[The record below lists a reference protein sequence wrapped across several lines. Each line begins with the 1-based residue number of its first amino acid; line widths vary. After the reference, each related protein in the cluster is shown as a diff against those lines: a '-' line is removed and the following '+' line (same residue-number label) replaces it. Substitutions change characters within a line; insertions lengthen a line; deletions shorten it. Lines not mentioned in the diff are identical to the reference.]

1 MTQQLSYGQRRLW
14 FMAQTEPGS
23 PAYNIP
29 LAMRLA
35 GDLDRAAL
43 ARAVRDVAAR
53 HEVLRTHVRV
63 VDGEPVLD
71 VVEPE
76 DLPELLRC
84 MIHTGDPDAEMRRLA
99 AEPFDLA
106 EELPLRVHLI
116 AEPGGW
122 ILLIVVHHIAAD
134 GISMEPLARD
144 LGEAYAARRDGT
156 PWDREPLEVQYADF
170 AVWQRELLGD
180 VHDPGSLA
188 HEQTEYWRTR
198 LAGAPQDTELSL
210 ATARP
215 AVATGRGSRVFVTVP
230 AALRDRLRDLE
241 RDLGCTPHML
251 NQALVAALVS
261 RFGVDDVVLGTQVA
275 GRDEEVLT
283 DLVGLF
289 ANTLVMRHR
298 ISASTTFTE
307 LCDDVRSATLDGLEC
322 SDLPFDVLVEQLNPA
337 RSMNRHPV
345 FQIGVAARQGDDI
358 DLDLGVPATVV
369 TDLDL
374 GTSQFDLN
382 FCLFDRAD
390 GSAEIEVEF
399 SGDVYDEARARYLGR
414 AWCELAAGASTRPDA
429 PVCELNVVP
438 ADIVEQVTAWGIGE
452 PCPEPVRFIEFFDRA
467 VAACPTGIAVEEG
480 TQAVTYAD
488 LDVRVEILARELR
501 TLGAGPGAVVAV
513 SLPKNI
519 DAVVAIL
526 AVCRTG
532 AAYLPIDPAHP
543 DERIAFM
550 VEDAGPI
557 AVITDSVNR
566 QRFGL
571 LPVVDA
577 TSAMEAPAPAAWP
590 LPEISEVAYV
600 IYTSGSTGRPK
611 GVEVTHSGLAGTV
624 ASQVRGFGLDGS
636 LKLLQLASFSF
647 DVSVIDLLTVF
658 AVAGTIVLPGAGVV
672 AGDRLAQLL
681 ERHRVTY
688 CELTPSRLQSLEPG
702 AFEHLRNI
710 NLSGE
715 ACPESLVRAWATDRR
730 ILNTYGPTEVTVT
743 SAVSW
748 PLDGLRPPEI
758 GHPTDGLVAR
768 VLDERLRPVAPGVP
782 GELYLSGPGLAR
794 GYRRRPGMTASRF
807 VADLDAPGERM
818 YRTGDV
824 VRWRA
829 DGELEF
835 IGRSDDQVKVRG
847 LRIELGEIESEVK
860 AVEGVQAA
868 AVIVREDTPGD
879 QRIVAYVVGDADG
892 AEIKRRVAR
901 QLPAYMVPSAVM
913 ILDALPL
920 TVSGKLDVRCLPVP
934 VVENPGPGR
943 RPSTPREEAACRCFA
958 ETLGLD
964 EVHVDQGFFE
974 LGGHSLLAV
983 RLISRWQE
991 TVGGSITLRD
1001 VFEVP
1006 TPLGLLDRS
1015 VADVVPEPDLV
1026 PCERHGD
1033 VPASAPQKRMWFL
1046 SRLDEAA
1053 VYNVPIVLQ
1062 VAGRLDEGVLQ
1073 AALNDLAGRHES
1085 LRTIFPDADGTPYQ
1099 RILPTGI
1106 TVPLDVREA
1115 GDADEVDEV
1124 LARIAR
1130 EPFDL
1135 GREIPLRATIVRGR
1149 TCDVLAL
1156 VLHHIATDG
1165 WSVAPLA
1172 RDLGLAYAARELGA
1186 APEWEPLPVQYAD
1199 YTEWLRRRAGTHDP
1213 RAGLEHWVRTLTGL
1227 PAEIPLPYAR
1237 QRHGLPTNAGSWV
1250 PFSIDAEL
1258 HRRIDELAHGCGA
1271 TTFMVLQAAMALT
1284 LRLLGAGSDIPLG
1297 TMVAGRDHE
1306 ALSDLIGLFINA
1318 VVLRTDASGDP
1329 TFRELLARVRET
1341 DLAAFDQRDVAFEDV
1356 VEELQPERQPGRHP
1370 LFQVALT
1377 VMTEDNEP
1385 EWSLGSL
1392 PTTVLGQDSQF
1403 ARFDL
1408 TFSLDEHRAGGAAS
1422 GITGTIDY
1430 ATNLFDRADV
1440 EQVGQH
1446 IVSVLR
1452 QAVADPSRRISGT
1465 TVALPSDAGWERE
1478 AGEAVASLATLPELF
1493 ARRVAADPGRT
1504 AVECDGESLTFAEL
1518 DECSTRWARLLTE
1531 QGVGPETVVASCLP
1545 RSVFSIVALLAIMK
1559 AGGVWQPIDPAYPDE
1574 YISYLIGDSGAA
1586 LVLCEEAAAHRFTVP
1601 KLVIDAPE
1609 TADRLFTATAT
1620 PNGPASVYGA
1630 AYIIHT
1636 SGSTGQPKGVVVS
1649 HAGLAGFAQGYAAY
1663 DITSESVAMQFASH
1677 SFDGAISEMGMSLM
1691 AGATLLM
1698 VPERARTLGPEFV
1711 RILQRCTHA
1720 ILTPATALALN
1731 PTDIPSGLTLLLV
1744 GEAFPAGLVE
1754 DIGNRVRL
1762 FNAYGPTETTID
1774 VTCHLVDDRD
1784 VDPVPIGHPTPGKS
1798 VAVLD
1803 EFLHPVPVGCVGELY
1818 VGGAALARGYAG
1830 RPGTTASRFV
1840 ADPGG
1845 GGQRLYRTGDLVRRG
1860 RDGALRFLGRADDQV
1875 KIRGFRIEL
1884 GEVETALA
1892 ALPGITAAAAMA
1904 RRDLGP
1910 DAVLVGYVVGAIEP
1924 THARRV
1930 LATRLPKQAV
1940 PDHIVVLD
1948 ALPLT
1953 RNGKVDRTAL
1963 PAPVVA
1969 TRTGY
1974 APSTP
1979 AEKQACAALAAVLG
1993 VDEVGVDDN
2002 FFELGGH
2009 SLLAVRLVS
2018 RLRETGF
2025 TIAVSDVFTDPVPR
2039 AWARFAGGGPATEP
2053 VREVERPADG
2063 MLPASRAQRRLWLE
2077 QDLVTDPVT
2086 YNVPIVL
2093 DVDVLD
2099 VTALREAVIDLVC
2112 RHEALR
2118 TLVVERDGGPW
2129 QRILTPAEA
2138 ITRVPARIHVVAD
2151 PDAFTTALGVG
2162 LDISAEIPL
2171 RLVVLP
2177 LGAGGG
2183 RIGLVFHHIA
2193 VDGSSFAPLL
2203 KDLSQAYGCR
2213 QNGEEPSW
2221 RSPGLQ
2227 PADWA
2232 AAQEHILG
2240 DGDDPDSLTAR
2251 ETAWWLAR
2259 LADAPARSGLPAS
2272 SSAGKAAAAARVIRG
2287 EVSMTTLKGL
2297 RALARREGATLFMVV
2312 HAAFTALLSRLGAG
2326 PDLVLGTVTAG
2337 RDNAAFEETVG
2348 FFVNPVA
2355 LRTRL
2360 AGNPSFIDWLA
2371 EVRHRD
2377 AGALAH
2383 AHVPFDDVVAALRQ
2397 ERVPGSHPVFQT
2409 VLVSLADRGPVD
2421 TEIPFGTGCA
2431 RLVEDDVASAKFD
2444 LTIAFGETG
2453 SGLALE
2459 LEFATDRYDVSTVER
2474 LAARLSGVLNQ
2485 LADDPSTPISGLDVL
2500 LPGELDLLQEMGSST
2515 PAPEVPAMGLD
2526 DLFASAH
2533 ALMGDTAPAIAG
2545 DRALTYADLERE
2557 SRWWAHRLLAEGVRP
2572 GDVVGV
2578 CIPRSADMIVAVL
2591 AVARTGAVL
2600 LPLDATYPTA
2610 RLTQITEDAAPRLIL
2625 ARDAGVSVMAA
2636 SCDLP
2641 VLEMGRVGS
2650 EEPGPLPS
2658 RAPATEEAVYV
2669 IHTSGSTGRP
2679 KGVCITRRGL
2689 GVFARSLTWRIGAWP
2704 GMRVLQAASLSF
2716 DAAIMEL
2723 CMAWGAGG
2731 SLVIPDPGPLV
2742 GEELRT
2748 ALEHVDAALLT
2759 PSVLTTVDTP
2769 LDGITVLV
2777 AGAEALSADL
2787 VERFAP
2793 GRRLFNAYGPTE
2805 ATIAVAV
2812 AGPLSPSPDLGAPPI
2827 GYVLG
2832 AARVVV
2838 LDDFLRPVP
2847 PGVPGELYI
2856 GGPGLATGY
2865 LNRPG
2870 LTASRFVADPFRQGE
2885 VLYRTGDIVAW
2896 KGSWE
2901 LTYLGRADSQLKVR
2915 GFRVE
2920 PGEIE
2925 QCLADV
2931 PGVTGAVVIEAPD
2944 APGRLVGYVT
2954 GEDVDTTAVRA
2965 RAEATLPPYMVP
2977 AVIMG
2982 LDSFPRTPNGKLDR
2996 RALPAATAAPSPQE
3010 PATALEAR
3018 VCAVFAEALGVDAVG
3033 PEDNFFLLGGHSL
3046 IAARIV
3052 ARLGGPERRLRLRDV
3067 FEAPTARALA
3077 ARLESADDA
3086 KAPTSS
3092 RHDAPQEPL
3101 RLPAGPALAVRGGA
3115 ERVHRPRPEQLPASF
3130 AQRRLWT
3137 VTRLEEASSAYN
3149 LPLAAR
3155 LRGALDVPALQQALR
3170 DVVER
3175 QETLRTVMIPI
3186 DGEPFQRLMA
3196 VPEVSDL
3203 CTVLDV
3209 SGLDE
3214 QERMALVQE
3223 CSARPFDLERDLPIR
3238 LWILREAVDSH
3249 VVVLVMHHIATDGL
3263 SLAPLL
3269 RDLQDAYAAR
3279 SIGRA
3284 PTWAP
3289 LPVTYADHTLWQHEC
3304 SAGQSEEIEW
3314 WRAVLAGLPEE
3325 TRLPGEK
3332 PDTSSGARPSG
3343 TVEGVLPA
3351 EALSRLQ
3358 RLASEHGA
3366 SVFMVCHAAVAVLL
3380 NRLGAGEDVVL
3391 GAVTAG
3397 RDDPALEPLVG
3408 FFVNTLAIRH
3418 DLTGNPT
3425 IAATVEA
3432 SREAILGAV
3441 EHSRVPFDMVVD
3453 AVAPAR
3459 VPGRHPLFQ
3468 VMVNHL
3474 SESGGNNVRLTLPGV
3489 GTEDLYPGPLGAKFD
3504 LGFSIGE
3511 VPGPDGMELSIQLD
3525 HATDRLDTGAAEDI
3539 VTRFL
3544 RVLEAF
3550 GTDANRQIGAI
3561 DILSD
3566 EERDAAVQ
3574 NGPVAGQ
3581 PHTFSELFAEAVRID
3596 PDHDAVRC
3604 GGDVLTYAELDAAS
3618 NQFAR
3623 WLIQRGIGA
3632 EDIVAL
3638 SLRKSVRAVV
3648 AIIGVEKA
3656 GAAYV
3661 PIDPDHPVERISYL
3675 LNDSGADLV
3684 ITTAADADR
3693 FDAAVVLDA
3702 PDTVAAIDACDDGPI
3717 RGGELRVPP
3726 STDHPCYLIHTS
3738 GSTGRPKGVV
3748 VTHRGLAAL
3757 AASQRAGQ
3765 GAGPEETMLLF
3776 ASFSFDASVSELTMA
3791 LFHGACLV
3799 LVPDELRAPD
3809 AALGDYLRRH
3819 DVRRAI
3825 FVPTALRALPKD
3837 CLPPR
3842 LALMVAGE
3850 ALSAATVAG
3859 EVERRPVLNLYGPTE
3874 TTIDVTRYRLD
3885 GSETGTVPI
3894 GEVVH
3899 GLSVAVLD
3907 EYLQPIPPGSVGELY
3922 VSGVGLARGYHRRPG
3937 LTASRFVAATW
3948 GGPGE
3953 LMYRTGDLVRLRPD
3967 GYYDF
3972 IGRTDRQVKIR
3983 GFRVEPGEVEQ
3994 ALLTIDG
4001 VLASHV
4007 GVLHAGGEPRLVAW
4021 VAAPPADTF
4030 DTEACR
4036 LALADVLPAHAIPVS
4051 IVAMDEFPATAHG
4064 KLDGARLPVPDW
4076 GNQRDHVD
4084 PEDGVEAL
4092 LAEIW
4097 ADAFADGRRVGAL
4110 DNFFDSGGNSLLAAK
4125 VAARVNDRLAV
4136 DLPLRTI
4143 FEAPVLRDQAAV
4155 LEAILLAELED
4166 EPVRPVHTSPIS
4178 LTGSEV

>member
-1 MTQQLSYGQRRLW
+1 MTQHLSHGQRRLW
-14 FMAQTEPGS
+14 FMARTEPES

-29 LAMRLA
+29 LAMHLA
-35 GDLDRAAL
+35 GDVDRTAL
-43 ARAVRDVAAR
+43 ARAVRDLATR
-53 HEVLRTHVRV
+53 HEVLRTHIRV

-71 VVEPE
+71 VVAPG
-76 DLPELLRC
+76 DLPELVRC
-84 MIHTGDPDAEMRRLA
+84 MTRVSDPDATMRRLA
-99 AEPFDLA
+99 VEPFDLS
-106 EELPLRVHLI
+106 EELPIRVHLI

-134 GISMEPLARD
+134 GISMAPLARD
-144 LGEAYAARRDGT
+144 LGEAYAAHRDRT
-156 PWDREPLEVQYADF
+156 PWTREPLEVQYADF
-170 AVWQRELLGD
+170 AAWQRELLGD
-180 VHDPGSLA
+180 IHDPDSLA

-215 AVATGRGSRVFVTVP
+215 AVATGKGSRVFVTVP

-241 RDLGCTPHML
+241 RGLGCTPHML
-251 NQALVAALVS
+251 NQALVAALAS

-275 GRDEEVLT
+275 GRDEEGLD

-289 ANTLVMRHR
+289 VNTLAMRHR
-298 ISASTTFTE
+298 VSASTTFAE
-307 LCDDVRSATLDGLEC
+307 LCDDVRGATLEGLEHA
-322 SDLPFDVLVEQLNPA
+322 DLPFDVLVEQLNPA
-337 RSMNRHPV
+337 RTMNRHPV

-358 DLDLGVPATVV
+358 DLDLGVPATAV

-382 FCLFDRAD
+382 FCLFDRTD

-399 SGDVYDEARARYLGR
+399 SSDVYDEARARYLGR
-414 AWCELAAGASTRPDA
+414 AWCELAAGVSTHPDA
-429 PVCELNVVP
+429 SISELGVVP
-438 ADIVEQVTAWGIGE
+438 ADIVDQVTAWGIGE
-452 PCPEPVRFIEFFDRA
+452 PCPEPVRFIEFFDHA
-467 VAACPTGIAVEEG
+467 VATHPTGIAVEEG
-480 TQAVTYAD
+480 ARTLTYAD
-488 LDVRVEILARELR
+488 LDVRVETLARGLHA
-501 TLGAGPGAVVAV
+501 LGARPGAVVAV
-513 SLPKNI
+513 SLPKSI

-532 AAYLPIDPAHP
+532 AAYLPIDPAQP
-543 DERIAFM
+543 DNRIRYM
-550 VEDAGPI
+550 VEDAEPI

-566 QRFGL
+566 RRFGS
-571 LPVVDA
+571 LPVVDT
-577 TSAMEAPAPAAWP
+577 TSAMEVTGPVTWP
-590 LPEISEVAYV
+590 VPEISEVAYV

-658 AVAGTIVLPGAGVV
+658 AVAGTVVLPGEGVV
-672 AGDRLAQLL
+672 AGDDLARLLHH
-681 ERHRVTY
+681 HRITY

-702 AFEHLRNI
+702 AFEQLRNI

-715 ACPESLVRAWATDRR
+715 ACPAQLVRAWAGERR

-743 SAVSW
+743 SVVSW
-748 PLDGLRPPEI
+748 PLDGLREPEI

-768 VLDERLRPVAPGVP
+768 VLDDRLRPVAPGVP

-794 GYRRRPGMTASRF
+794 GYRRRPGLTASRF

-847 LRIELGEIESEVK
+847 LRIELGEIESEVT
-860 AVEGVQAA
+860 AVEGVRAA

-879 QRIVAYVVGDADG
+879 QRIVAYVVGEVDG
-892 AEIKRRVAR
+892 AGIKRRVAR
-901 QLPAYMVPSAVM
+901 QLPAYMVPSAVV

-920 TVSGKLDVRCLPVP
+920 TVSGKLDVRALPAP
-934 VVENPGPGR
+934 TVENPGPGR
-943 RPSTPREEAACRCFA
+943 RPATPREEAACRCFA

-964 EVHVDQGFFE
+964 EVHTDQSFFD
-974 LGGHSLLAV
+974 LGGHSLLAT
-983 RLISRWQE
+983 RLVGRWQE

-1001 VFEVP
+1001 VFEAP

-1015 VADVVPEPDLV
+1015 VVEAASQPDLV

-1033 VPASAPQKRMWFL
+1033 VPPSAAQRRMWFL
-1046 SRLDEAA
+1046 STRDGAA
-1053 VYNVPIVLQ
+1053 AYNVPIVLQ

-1085 LRTIFPDADGTPYQ
+1085 LRTIFPDVDGTPYQ
-1099 RILPTGI
+1099 RVLPAGTP
-1106 TVPLDVREA
+1106 VPLDVVEA
-1115 GDADEVDEV
+1115 DDADEVDAI
-1124 LARIAR
+1124 LARTAR
-1130 EPFDL
+1130 ESFDL
-1135 GREIPLRATIVRGR
+1135 GREIPLRATVVRGR
-1149 TCDVLAL
+1149 TRDVLAL

-1165 WSVAPLA
+1165 WSLTPLA
-1172 RDLGLAYAARELGA
+1172 RDLGLAYAARDRGT
-1186 APEWEPLPVQYAD
+1186 APDWEPLPVQYAD
-1199 YTEWLRRRAGTHDP
+1199 YTEWLRRRTGTDGQGDGP
-1213 RAGLEHWVRTLTGL
+1213 EYWARALADL
-1227 PAEIPLPYAR
+1227 PAAIPLPCGRNRPA
-1237 QRHGLPTNAGSWV
+1237 QPTNAGSWV

-1258 HRRIDELAHGCGA
+1258 HRRIDDLAHECEV
-1271 TTFMVLQAAMALT
+1271 TTFMVLQAATALT
-1284 LRLLGAGSDIPLG
+1284 LRLLGAGDDIPLG
-1297 TMVAGRDHE
+1297 TMVAGRE
-1306 ALSDLIGLFINA
+1306 RKELSDLIGFFINT
-1318 VVLRTDASGDP
+1318 VVLRTDVSGNP
-1329 TFRELLARVRET
+1329 AFRDLLTRVREA
-1341 DLAAFDQRDVAFEDV
+1341 DLDAFDHQDVPFETV
-1356 VEELQPERQPGRHP
+1356 VEELQPEREPGRHP

-1377 VMTEDNEP
+1377 VMTANSEP

-1392 PTTVLGQDSQF
+1392 PVTVLGQDSQF
-1403 ARFDL
+1403 SRFDL
-1408 TFSLDEHRAGGAAS
+1408 TFSLDEHRVDDEAAGM
-1422 GITGTIDY
+1422 TGTIDY
-1430 ATNLFDRADV
+1430 ATELFDEADV
-1440 EQVGQH
+1440 EQLGQR
-1446 IVSVLR
+1446 VLSVLR
-1452 QAVADPSRRISGT
+1452 QVVADPSMRFSQA
-1465 TVALPSDAGWERE
+1465 TVVLPSETGWERE
-1478 AGEAVASLATLPELF
+1478 TGEPVAHLATFPELF
-1493 ARRVAADPGRT
+1493 SRQVAADPTRI
-1504 AVECDGESLTFAEL
+1504 AVECGDQRITFAEL
-1518 DECSTRWARLLTE
+1518 DEQSTRWARVLAGL
-1531 QGVGPETVVASCLP
+1531 GVGPETVVASCLP
-1545 RSVFSIVALLAIMK
+1545 RSAFSIVALLAIMK
-1559 AGGVWQPIDPAYPDE
+1559 AGGVWQPVDPAHPDE
-1574 YISYLIGDSGAA
+1574 HINFLLGDSGAA
-1586 LVLCEEAAAHRFTVP
+1586 LVLCEEASAHRFAPPTLAV
-1601 KLVIDAPE
+1601 DSPE
-1609 TADRLFTATAT
+1609 TADLLSAATAV
-1620 PNGPASVYGA
+1620 PAGPSGVYGA

-1636 SGSTGQPKGVVVS
+1636 SGSTGRPRGVVVS
-1649 HAGLAGFAQGYAAY
+1649 HAGLAGLAQGYALY
-1663 DITSESVAMQFASH
+1663 GITPASVAMQFASH
-1677 SFDGAISEMGMSLM
+1677 SFDGAVSEIGMSLL
-1691 AGATLLM
+1691 AGATMVM
-1698 VPERARTLGPEFV
+1698 VPEQERNLGPGCA

-1720 ILTPATALALN
+1720 FLTPASVLALGASN
-1731 PTDIPSGLTLLLV
+1731 IPSGLTLLV
-1744 GEAFPAGLVE
+1744 GGEAFPAQLVDE
-1754 DIGNRVRL
+1754 IGQRVRL
-1762 FNAYGPTETTID
+1762 FNVYGPTETT
-1774 VTCHLVDDRD
+1774 VDISYHPVNDRD
-1784 VDPVPIGHPTPGKS
+1784 VDPVPIGHPVPAKT
-1798 VAVLD
+1798 VTVLD
-1803 EFLHPVPVGCVGELY
+1803 EFLHPVPVGCIGELY
-1818 VGGAALARGYAG
+1818 VSGAALARGYAG
-1830 RPGTTASRFV
+1830 RPGATASRFV
-1840 ADPGG
+1840 ADPDGSG
-1845 GGQRLYRTGDLVRRG
+1845 ERMYRTGDLVRRG
-1860 RDGALRFLGRADDQV
+1860 RDGALRFIGRADDQV

-1884 GEVETALA
+1884 GEVEAALA
-1892 ALPGITAAAAMA
+1892 ALPGVTAAAAMA

-1910 DAVLVGYVVGAIEP
+1910 DAVLVGYLVGDIDPVA
-1924 THARRV
+1924 ARRI
-1930 LATRLPKQAV
+1930 LAAGLPKQAV
-1940 PDHIVVLD
+1940 PDHIVMLD

-1953 RNGKVDRTAL
+1953 RNGKVDRKAL
-1963 PAPVVA
+1963 PVPVVA
-1969 TRTGY
+1969 TRSGRV
-1974 APSTP
+1974 PSTP
-1979 AEKQACAALAAVLG
+1979 AEEQACAALAAVLG

-2018 RLRETGF
+2018 RLRGAGF
-2025 TIAVSDVFTDPVPR
+2025 TITISDLFADPVPR
-2039 AWARFAGGGPATEP
+2039 AWARFAGDGPATGT
-2053 VREVERPADG
+2053 VRAVSRPADG

-2077 QDLVTDPVT
+2077 QDLVTDPVA
-2086 YNVPIVL
+2086 YNLPVVL
-2093 DVDVLD
+2093 DVSVLD
-2099 VTALREAVIDLVC
+2099 MEALRSALGDVTG

-2118 TLVVERDGGPW
+2118 TLVVERDGDPW
-2129 QRILTPAEA
+2129 QRIMTSTEA
-2138 ITRVPARIHVVAD
+2138 MARIPERIHVVPD
-2151 PDAFTTALGVG
+2151 PDAFTTALSSG

-2171 RLVVLP
+2171 RVVVLP
-2177 LGAGGG
+2177 RAGGG

-2193 VDGSSFAPLL
+2193 IDGSSIAPLL
-2203 KDLSQAYGCR
+2203 RDLSYAYGCR

-2221 RSPGLQ
+2221 RRPGLQ

-2240 DGDDPDSLTAR
+2240 DADDPDSLTAR
-2251 ETAWWLAR
+2251 ETAWWRAR
-2259 LADAPARSGLPAS
+2259 LADAPARSGLPGMS
-2272 SSAGKAAAAARVIRG
+2272 STEKGVAAPRMIRAD
-2287 EVSMTTLKGL
+2287 VSMATLNGL

-2337 RDNAAFEETVG
+2337 RDDAALEETVG
-2348 FFVNPVA
+2348 FFVNPIA

-2360 AGNPSFIDWLA
+2360 AGDPSFVDWLA
-2371 EVRHRD
+2371 EVRRRD
-2377 AGALAH
+2377 AEALAH
-2383 AHVPFDDVVAALRQ
+2383 ARVPFDDVVAALRQ
-2397 ERVPGSHPVFQT
+2397 ERVPGRHPVFQT
-2409 VLVSLADRGPVD
+2409 LLTSFEDRGPVD
-2421 TEIPFGTGCA
+2421 VEIPFGTGRA
-2431 RLVEDDVASAKFD
+2431 RLVEDGLASAKFD
-2444 LTIAFGETG
+2444 LTIAFGQVG

-2459 LEFATDRYDVSTVER
+2459 LEFATDRYDVNTVEQ
-2474 LAARLSGVLNQ
+2474 LAARFSRVLHQ
-2485 LADDPSTPISGLDVL
+2485 LAKDPSTTVSGLDVL
-2500 LPGELDLLQEMGSST
+2500 LPGELDSLRAMGSSA
-2515 PAPEVPAMGLD
+2515 PEPEVPAMGLD

-2533 ALMGDTAPAIAG
+2533 ALVGGDAPAVTG
-2545 DRALTYADLERE
+2545 DRELTYADLERE
-2557 SRWWAHRLLAEGVRP
+2557 SRWWAHRLLAEGVRR

-2578 CIPRSADMIVAVL
+2578 CVPRSADMIVAVL
-2591 AVARTGAVL
+2591 AVARTGAAL

-2610 RLTQITEDAAPRLIL
+2610 RLTQVTADAAPRLIL
-2625 ARDAGVSVMAA
+2625 ARGAGVSAMTA

-2641 VLEMGRVGS
+2641 VLEMGSPDPG
-2650 EEPGPLPS
+2650 EPGPLPP
-2658 RAPATEEAVYV
+2658 RVLAAEEPVYV

-2679 KGVCITRRGL
+2679 KGVCMTRRGL
-2689 GVFARSLTWRIGAWP
+2689 GVFTRSLTRRIGAWP
-2704 GMRVLQAASLSF
+2704 GIRVLQAASLSF

-2731 SLVIPDPGPLV
+2731 SLVIPEPGPLA
-2742 GEELRT
+2742 GDELRT

-2759 PSVLTTVDTP
+2759 PSVLTTLDTP
-2769 LDGITVLV
+2769 LDGVPVLV

-2787 VERFAP
+2787 VARLAP
-2793 GRRLFNAYGPTE
+2793 GRTLFNAYGPTE

-2812 AGPLSPSPDLGAPPI
+2812 AGPLSPSPGQEAPPI
-2827 GYVLG
+2827 GRGLDAVRL
-2832 AARVVV
+2832 VV
-2838 LDDFLRPVP
+2838 LDDFLQPVP

-2856 GGPGLATGY
+2856 GGPGLAIGY

-2885 VLYRTGDIVAW
+2885 VLYRTGDVVAW
-2896 KGSWE
+2896 NRSWE

-2925 QCLADV
+2925 RCLADV

-2944 APGRLVGYVT
+2944 SPGRLVGYVT
-2954 GEDVDTTAVRA
+2954 GEDVDTTAVRS
-2965 RAEATLPPYMVP
+2965 RAEAVLPPHMVP
-2977 AVIMG
+2977 AVIMA

-2996 RALPAATAAPSPQE
+2996 RALPPATVAPTSQE
-3010 PATALEAR
+3010 PATALEAQ
-3018 VCAVFAEALGVDAVG
+3018 VCAVFAEALGVDVVG

-3046 IAARIV
+3046 SAARIV
-3052 ARLGGPERRLRLRDV
+3052 SRLGGPEKRLRLRDV

-3077 ARLESADDA
+3077 ARLEPAHDTV
-3086 KAPTSS
+3086 APAGS
-3092 RHDAPQEPL
+3092 RHDALEGPHG
-3101 RLPAGPALAVRGGA
+3101 LPAGPVPDIRAGG
-3115 ERVHRPRPEQLPASF
+3115 ERIVHRPRPEQLPASF

-3137 VTRLEEASSAYN
+3137 VTRLEGASSAYN
-3149 LPLAAR
+3149 IPLVAR
-3155 LRGALDVPALQQALR
+3155 LRGVLDVPALQQALR

-3175 QETLRTVMIPI
+3175 QDTLRTVMIPI

-3196 VPEVSDL
+3196 VPEASDL

-3214 QERMALVQE
+3214 QERLALVKE
-3223 CSARPFDLERDLPIR
+3223 YSARPFDLERDLPIR
-3238 LWILREAVDSH
+3238 AWVLREAVDSH
-3249 VVVLVMHHIATDGL
+3249 IVVLVMHHIASDGL

-3269 RDLQDAYAAR
+3269 HDLQDAYAAR
-3279 SIGRA
+3279 RAGRA
-3284 PTWAP
+3284 PAWIP
-3289 LPVTYADHTLWQHEC
+3289 LPVTYADHTLRQHER
-3304 SAGQSEEIEW
+3304 SAGQGEEIEW
-3314 WRAVLAGLPEE
+3314 WRATLAGLPEE

-3332 PDTSSGARPSG
+3332 PGTSSGARPSG

-3351 EALSRLQ
+3351 EALSRVQ
-3358 RLASEHGA
+3358 HLASEHGA

-3397 RDDPALEPLVG
+3397 RGDSALEPLVG

-3425 IAATVEA
+3425 VAATIDRA
-3432 SREAILGAV
+3432 REAILGAV

-3453 AVAPAR
+3453 AVAPSR

-3468 VMVNHL
+3468 VMVNHM
-3474 SESGGNNVRLTLPGV
+3474 SESGGNTARLTLPGV
-3489 GTEDLYPGPLGAKFD
+3489 ETEDLHPGPLGAKFD
-3504 LGFSIGE
+3504 LDFSVGE
-3511 VPGPDGMELSIQLD
+3511 VPGPDGTELSIQLD
-3525 HATDRLDTGAAEDI
+3525 YATDRLDARAAGDI
-3539 VTRFL
+3539 VTRLL
-3544 RVLEAF
+3544 RVLEAL
-3550 GTDANRQIGAI
+3550 GTDANRRISAI
-3561 DILSD
+3561 DVLSD
-3566 EERDAAVQ
+3566 EERDAAVRT
-3574 NGPVAGQ
+3574 GPVAGQ
-3581 PHTFSELFAEAVRID
+3581 PRTFSELFAEAVRID

-3648 AIIGVEKA
+3648 AIVGVEKA

-3684 ITTAADADR
+3684 ITTAADANR
-3693 FDAAVVLDA
+3693 FDAAVLLDA
-3702 PDTVAAIDACDDGPI
+3702 PDTVADIDACDDGPI
-3717 RGGELRVPP
+3717 RVGELRVPP

-3765 GAGPEETMLLF
+3765 GAGPDETMLLF

-3799 LVPDELRAPD
+3799 LVPEELRAPD

-3825 FVPTALRALPKD
+3825 FVPTTLRALPKD

-3850 ALSAATVAG
+3850 ALPAATVAD
-3859 EVERRPVLNLYGPTE
+3859 EVGRRPVLNLYGPTE

-3885 GSETGTVPI
+3885 GSETGMVPI

-3907 EYLQPIPPGSVGELY
+3907 EHLRPVPPGAVGELY

-3948 GGPGE
+3948 GEPGAV
-3953 LMYRTGDLVRLRPD
+3953 MYRTGDLVRLRPD
-3967 GYYDF
+3967 GFYEF
-3972 IGRTDRQVKIR
+3972 VSRSDRQIKIR
-3983 GFRVEPGEVEQ
+3983 GFRVEPGEIEQ
-3994 ALLTIDG
+3994 ALLAVDG
-4001 VLASHV
+4001 VLAAHV
-4007 GVLHAGGEPRLVAW
+4007 GALHVGDDESRLVAW

-4036 LALADVLPAHAIPVS
+4036 LALADVLPAHAIPAS
-4051 IVAMDEFPATAHG
+4051 IVAMDAFPATAHG

-4097 ADAFADGRRVGAL
+4097 TEAFADGRRVGAL
-4110 DNFFDSGGNSLLAAK
+4110 DNFFGSGGNSLLAAK

-4143 FEAPVLRDQAAV
+4143 FEVPVLRDQAAI
-4155 LEAILLAELED
+4155 LEAILLAELEE
-4166 EPVRPVHTSPIS
+4166 EPAS
-4178 LTGSEV
+4178 

>member
-29 LAMRLA
+29 LAMHLA
-35 GDLDRAAL
+35 GDVDRAAL

-170 AVWQRELLGD
+170 AAWQRELLGD

-230 AALRDRLRDLE
+230 AALRDRLRALE

-275 GRDEEVLT
+275 GRDEEALT

-289 ANTLVMRHR
+289 VNTLVMRHR

-307 LCDDVRSATLDGLEC
+307 LCDDVRGATLDGLER

-345 FQIGVAARQGDDI
+345 FQIGVAARRGDDI
-358 DLDLGVPATVV
+358 DLDLGVPATAV

-374 GTSQFDLN
+374 GTAQFDLN

-399 SGDVYDEARARYLGR
+399 SGDVYDQARARYLGR
-414 AWCELAAGASTRPDA
+414 AWCELAAGACARPDA
-429 PVCELNVVP
+429 PVSELNVVP
-438 ADIVEQVTAWGIGE
+438 ADIAEQVTAWGIGE
-452 PCPEPVRFIEFFDRA
+452 PCPEPVRFIEFFDHA
-467 VAACPTGIAVEEG
+467 VAARPTGIAVEEG

-488 LDVRVEILARELR
+488 LDVRVETLARGLR
-501 TLGAGPGAVVAV
+501 ALGARPGAVVAV

-577 TSAMEAPAPAAWP
+577 TSPVDAPAPVAWP

-658 AVAGTIVLPGAGVV
+658 AVAGTVVLPGEGVV

-681 ERHRVTY
+681 EGHRVTY

-715 ACPESLVRAWATDRR
+715 ACPESLVRAWAGDRR

-743 SAVSW
+743 SVVSW

-794 GYRRRPGMTASRF
+794 GYRHRPGLTASRF

-901 QLPAYMVPSAVM
+901 QLPAYMVPSAVVT
-913 ILDALPL
+913 LDALPL
-920 TVSGKLDVRCLPVP
+920 TVSGKLDVRALPVP
-934 VVENPGPGR
+934 AVENPGPGR

-964 EVHVDQGFFE
+964 EVHVEQGFFE

-1015 VADVVPEPDLV
+1015 VADAEPEPDLV

-1033 VPASAPQKRMWFL
+1033 VPASAPQRRMWFL

-1062 VAGRLDEGVLQ
+1062 VAGRLDEDALQ
-1073 AALNDLAGRHES
+1073 AALNDLVGRHES
-1085 LRTIFPDADGTPYQ
+1085 LRTIFPDVDGTPYQ
-1099 RILPTGI
+1099 RILPAGTM
-1106 TVPLDVREA
+1106 VPLDVRETD
-1115 GDADEVDEV
+1115 DADEVDAI

-1149 TCDVLAL
+1149 TRDVLAL

-1165 WSVAPLA
+1165 WSVTPLA

-1213 RAGLEHWVRTLTGL
+1213 RAGLDHWVRTLTGL

-1237 QRHGLPTNAGSWV
+1237 QRHGRPTNAGSWV

-1258 HRRIDELAHGCGA
+1258 HRRIDELAHGCGV

-1284 LRLLGAGSDIPLG
+1284 LRLLGAGADIPLG

-1318 VVLRTDASGDP
+1318 IVLRTDVSGDP
-1329 TFRELLARVRET
+1329 TFRELLSRVRET
-1341 DLAAFDQRDVAFEDV
+1341 DLAAFDHQDVAFEDV

-1370 LFQVALT
+1370 LFQVALI

-1392 PTTVLGQDSQF
+1392 PVTVLGQDAQF

-1408 TFSLDEHRAGGAAS
+1408 TFFLDEHRAEGTAA
-1422 GITGTIDY
+1422 GITGVIEY
-1430 ATNLFDRADV
+1430 ATGLFDRADV
-1440 EQVGQH
+1440 EQMGQR
-1446 IVSVLR
+1446 ILSVLR
-1452 QAVADPSRRISGT
+1452 QAVEDPSRRPSRT
-1465 TVALPSDAGWERE
+1465 TVTLPSEAGWERE
-1478 AGEAVASLATLPELF
+1478 AGESVASLATLPELF
-1493 ARRVAADPGRT
+1493 ARRVAADPDRT

-1518 DECSTRWARLLTE
+1518 DECSTRWARLLAE
-1531 QGVGPETVVASCLP
+1531 QGVGPETVVASCP
-1545 RSVFSIVALLAIMK
+1545 SRSVFSIVALLAIMK
-1559 AGGVWQPIDPAYPDE
+1559 AGGVWQPIDLTYPDE
-1574 YISYLIGDSGAA
+1574 YLGFLIEDSGAA
-1586 LVLCEEAAAHRFTVP
+1586 LVLCEEAAAHRFTIP
-1601 KLVIDAPE
+1601 RLVIDAPE
-1609 TADRLFTATAT
+1609 TADRLSAAAAT
-1620 PNGPASVYGA
+1620 PIGPASVYGA
-1630 AYIIHT
+1630 AYILHT
-1636 SGSTGQPKGVVVS
+1636 SGSTGRPKGVVVS
-1649 HAGLAGFAQGYAAY
+1649 HAGMASLVQSCTAY
-1663 DITSESVAMQFASH
+1663 GVTPESVVMQFISH
-1677 SFDGAISEMGMSLM
+1677 SFDVAMLEMGMSLLV
-1691 AGATLLM
+1691 GATLLM

-1711 RILQRCTHA
+1711 RLLRRCTHA
-1720 ILTPATALALN
+1720 ALTPAVAMALN
-1731 PTDIPSGLTLLLV
+1731 TADIPSGLKLILI

-1754 DIGNRVRL
+1754 DIGHRVRL
-1762 FNAYGPTETTID
+1762 FNLYGPTETTID
-1774 VTCHLVDDRD
+1774 ATLHRVDTRD
-1784 VDPVPIGHPTPGKS
+1784 VDPVPIGHPTPGKN
-1798 VAVLD
+1798 VTMLD

-1845 GGQRLYRTGDLVRRG
+1845 GGQRLYRTGDLVCRG

-1892 ALPGITAAAAMA
+1892 ALPGVTAAAAMA

-1924 THARRV
+1924 TPARRV

-1953 RNGKVDRTAL
+1953 RNGKVDRKAL

-1969 TRTGY
+1969 TRTGS

-1979 AEKQACAALAAVLG
+1979 AEEQACAALAAVLG

-2018 RLRETGF
+2018 RLREAGF
-2025 TIAVSDVFTDPVPR
+2025 TITVSDVFTDPVPR
-2039 AWARFAGGGPATEP
+2039 AWARFAGGGSATEP

-2077 QDLVTDPVT
+2077 QDLVTDPVA

-2099 VTALREAVIDLVC
+2099 VTALREAVIDLVG

-2118 TLVVERDGGPW
+2118 TLVVERDGEPW

-2138 ITRVPARIHVVAD
+2138 MTRVPARIHVVAD
-2151 PDAFTTALGVG
+2151 PGAFAAALGVG

-2177 LGAGGG
+2177 MDAGTG
-2183 RIGLVFHHIA
+2183 RIALVFHHIA

-2203 KDLSQAYGCR
+2203 KDLSHAYGCR

-2240 DGDDPDSLTAR
+2240 DGDDPDSLTAQ
-2251 ETAWWLAR
+2251 ETAWWLTR

-2272 SSAGKAAAAARVIRG
+2272 SSAGKVAAAAQAIRG
-2287 EVSMTTLKGL
+2287 EVSMSTLEGL

-2348 FFVNPVA
+2348 FFVNPIA

-2360 AGNPSFIDWLA
+2360 AGDPSFIDWLA

-2377 AGALAH
+2377 AEALAH

-2431 RLVEDDVASAKFD
+2431 RLVEDDIASAKFD

-2459 LEFATDRYDVSTVER
+2459 LEFATDRYDVSTVEQ
-2474 LAARLSGVLNQ
+2474 LAARFSGVLRQ
-2485 LADDPSTPISGLDVL
+2485 LADDPSTPVSGLDVL
-2500 LPGELDLLQEMGSST
+2500 LPGELDSLRAMGSSM

-2533 ALMGDTAPAIAG
+2533 ARMGDTAPAITG
-2545 DRALTYADLERE
+2545 DRELTYADLERE

-2578 CIPRSADMIVAVL
+2578 CVPRSADTIVAVL
-2591 AVARTGAVL
+2591 AVARTGAAL
-2600 LPLDATYPTA
+2600 LPLDVTHPTA
-2610 RLTQITEDAAPRLIL
+2610 RLTQVTEDVAPRLIL
-2625 ARDAGVSVMAA
+2625 ARDAGVSAMTA

-2641 VLEMGRVGS
+2641 VLEMGWVGPG
-2650 EEPGPLPS
+2650 EPGPLPP
-2658 RAPATEEAVYV
+2658 RVPAAEEPVYV

-2679 KGVCITRRGL
+2679 KGVCMTRRGL
-2689 GVFARSLTWRIGAWP
+2689 GVFTRSLTRRTGCWP
-2704 GMRVLQAASLSF
+2704 GMRVLQITSLSF
-2716 DAAIMEL
+2716 DVAIIEL

-2731 SLVIPDPGPLV
+2731 SLVIPEPGPLV

-2759 PSVLTTVDTP
+2759 PSVLTTI
-2769 LDGITVLV
+2769 DGSLTGVPVLV
-2777 AGAEALSADL
+2777 STAEAMSADL

-2793 GRRLFNAYGPTE
+2793 GRALFNAYGPTE
-2805 ATIAVAV
+2805 AMIVTV
-2812 AGPLSPSPDLGAPPI
+2812 AGPLSPSRGQEAPPI
-2827 GYVLG
+2827 GRAIDAVRL
-2832 AARVVV
+2832 VV

-2856 GGPGLATGY
+2856 GGPGLAIGY

-2885 VLYRTGDIVAW
+2885 VLYRTGDVVAW
-2896 KGSWE
+2896 NRSWE

-2925 QCLADV
+2925 RCLADA

-2996 RALPAATAAPSPQE
+2996 RALPQATVAPSLQE

-3018 VCAVFAEALGVDAVG
+3018 VCAVFAEVLGVDSVG

-3067 FEAPTARALA
+3067 FEAPTARTLA

-3092 RHDAPQEPL
+3092 RRDATEEPL
-3101 RLPAGPALAVRGGA
+3101 DLPAGPAPAVRGGV
-3115 ERVHRPRPEQLPASF
+3115 ERIVHRPRPEQLPASF

-3137 VTRLEEASSAYN
+3137 VTRLEGASSAYN

-3175 QETLRTVMIPI
+3175 QETLRTVMIPV
-3186 DGEPFQRLMA
+3186 DGEPFQHVMA

-3203 CTVLDV
+3203 CTVLDA

-3214 QERMALVQE
+3214 QERTALVQE

-3238 LWILREAVDSH
+3238 IWILREAVDSH
-3249 VVVLVMHHIATDGL
+3249 VVVLVMHHIASDGL

-3269 RDLQDAYAAR
+3269 RDLEDAYVAR
-3279 SIGRA
+3279 CLGRA
-3284 PTWAP
+3284 PAWAP
-3289 LPVTYADHTLWQHEC
+3289 LPVTYADHTLWQRER
-3304 SAGQSEEIEW
+3304 SAEQSEEIEW
-3314 WRAVLAGLPEE
+3314 WRAALAGLPEE
-3325 TRLPGEK
+3325 TRLPGGK
-3332 PDTSSGARPSG
+3332 PDTPSGARPSG

-3351 EALSRLQ
+3351 EALSRVQ

-3366 SVFMVCHAAVAVLL
+3366 SVFMVCHAAAAVLL
-3380 NRLGAGEDVVL
+3380 NRLGAGEDMAL
-3391 GAVTAG
+3391 GTVTTG

-3425 IAATVEA
+3425 IAATIDRA
-3432 SREAILGAV
+3432 REAILGAV
-3441 EHSRVPFDMVVD
+3441 EHSQVPFDMVVD
-3453 AVAPAR
+3453 ALAPPR

-3474 SESGGNNVRLTLPGV
+3474 SESGGNTARLMLPGLE
-3489 GTEDLYPGPLGAKFD
+3489 TEDLYPGPLGAKFD
-3504 LGFSIGE
+3504 LSFGVGE
-3511 VPGPDGMELSIQLD
+3511 VAGENGTELSIQLD
-3525 HATDRLDTGAAEDI
+3525 YATDRLDTGAAENI

-3550 GTDANRQIGAI
+3550 GADANRRISAI
-3561 DILSD
+3561 DVLSD

-3574 NGPVAGQ
+3574 TGPVAGR
-3581 PHTFSELFAEAVRID
+3581 PRTFSELFAEAVRID
-3596 PDHDAVRC
+3596 PDHAAVRC

-3675 LNDSGADLV
+3675 LNDSGAELV
-3684 ITTAADADR
+3684 VTTAADANR

-3702 PDTVAAIDACDDGPI
+3702 PDVVAAIDACDDGPI
-3717 RGGELRVPP
+3717 RVGELRVPP
-3726 STDHPCYLIHTS
+3726 STDHPSYLIHTS

-3757 AASQRAGQ
+3757 AASQRDGL
-3765 GAGPEETMLLF
+3765 GAGPDETMLQF
-3776 ASFSFDASVSELTMA
+3776 ASFSFDASVLELTMA

-3799 LVPDELRAPD
+3799 LVPDELRVPGAG
-3809 AALGDYLRRH
+3809 LGDYMRRH
-3819 DVRRAI
+3819 DVRRAL
-3825 FVPTALRALPKD
+3825 FVPTMLQALPKD

-3842 LALMVAGE
+3842 LTLMAGGE
-3850 ALSAATVAG
+3850 ALQAATVAA
-3859 EVERRPVLNLYGPTE
+3859 EVLRRPVFNLYGPTE

-3899 GLSVAVLD
+3899 GLSAAVLD
-3907 EYLQPIPPGSVGELY
+3907 ECLRPVPPGAVGELY
-3922 VSGVGLARGYHRRPG
+3922 VSGAGLARGYHRRPG

-3948 GGPGE
+3948 GEPGAV
-3953 LMYRTGDLVRLRPD
+3953 MYRTGDLVRLRPD
-3967 GYYDF
+3967 GSYEF
-3972 IGRTDRQVKIR
+3972 VSRSDRQVKIR
-3983 GFRVEPGEVEQ
+3983 GFRVEPGEIEQ
-3994 ALLTIDG
+3994 TLLTVDG
-4001 VLASHV
+4001 VLAAHV
-4007 GVLHAGGEPRLVAW
+4007 GVGHAGDATPRLAAW
-4021 VAAPPADTF
+4021 VVAPPAGTF
-4030 DTEACR
+4030 DGVSCR
-4036 LALADVLPAHAIPVS
+4036 LALADVLPSHAVPDS
-4051 IVAMDEFPATAHG
+4051 IVAVDEFPITVHG
-4064 KLDGARLPVPDW
+4064 KLDETRLPAPQW
-4076 GNQRDHVD
+4076 GGQREYTE

-4097 ADAFADGRRVGAL
+4097 QEVFADDRVIGAL
-4110 DNFFDSGGNSLLAAK
+4110 DHFFESGGNSLLATK
-4125 VAARVNDRLAV
+4125 VAARVSDRLEV
-4136 DLPLRTI
+4136 ELPLRSV
-4143 FEAPVLRDQAAV
+4143 FEAPVLRDQAV
-4155 LEAILLAELED
+4155 LLETILLAELEG
-4166 EPVRPVHTSPIS
+4166 EPTS
-4178 LTGSEV
+4178 

>member
-1 MTQQLSYGQRRLW
+1 MTQPLSYGQRRLW

-29 LAMRLA
+29 LAMHLA
-35 GDLDRAAL
+35 GDVDRVAL

-84 MIHTGDPDAEMRRLA
+84 MTHIGDPDAAMRRLA
-99 AEPFDLA
+99 VEPFDLV

-134 GISMEPLARD
+134 GVSMEPLARD

-156 PWDREPLEVQYADF
+156 PWEREPLEVQYADF
-170 AVWQRELLGD
+170 AAWQRELLGD

-210 ATARP
+210 ATPRP
-215 AVATGRGSRVFVTVP
+215 AVATGRGSRVFVPVP
-230 AALRDRLRDLE
+230 APLRDRLRDLE

-251 NQALVAALVS
+251 NQAVVAALVS

-275 GRDEEVLT
+275 GRDEEALA

-289 ANTLVMRHR
+289 VNTLVMRHR
-298 ISASTTFTE
+298 ISAATTFAE
-307 LCDDVRSATLDGLEC
+307 LCDDVRNATLDALEH
-322 SDLPFDVLVEQLNPA
+322 SDLPFDVLVEHLNPT

-358 DLDLGVPATVV
+358 DLDLGVPATAV

-374 GTSQFDLN
+374 GTAQFDLN

-399 SGDVYDEARARYLGR
+399 SGDVYDEARARYLGQ
-414 AWCELAAGASTRPDA
+414 AWCELAAEASARPDA

-452 PCPEPVRFIEFFDRA
+452 PCPEPVRFIEFFDHA
-467 VAACPTGIAVEEG
+467 VATRPTGIAVEEG

-488 LDVRVEILARELR
+488 LDARVETLARGLR
-501 TLGAGPGAVVAV
+501 ALGAGPGAVVAV

-532 AAYLPIDPAHP
+532 AAYLPIDPAQP

-550 VEDAGPI
+550 VEDAAPI
-557 AVITDSVNR
+557 AVITDSANQ

-577 TSAMEAPAPAAWP
+577 TSVVDAPAPVAWP
-590 LPEISEVAYV
+590 LPEISDVAYV

-658 AVAGTIVLPGAGVV
+658 AVAGTIVLPGEGVV

-681 ERHRVTY
+681 EDHRVTY

-715 ACPESLVRAWATDRR
+715 ACPESLVRAWASGRR

-743 SAVSW
+743 SVVSW

-758 GHPTDGLVAR
+758 GHPTDGLIAR

-794 GYRRRPGMTASRF
+794 GYRHRPGMTASRF

-835 IGRSDDQVKVRG
+835 IGRSDDQVKIRG
-847 LRIELGEIESEVK
+847 FRIELGEIESEVK

-868 AVIVREDTPGD
+868 AVIVREDSPGD
-879 QRIVAYVVGDADG
+879 QRIVAYVVGSADG

-901 QLPAYMVPSAVM
+901 QLPAYMVPSAVVA
-913 ILDALPL
+913 LDALPL

-934 VVENPGPGR
+934 AVENPGTGR
-943 RPSTPREEAACRCFA
+943 RASTPREKAACRCFA
-958 ETLGLD
+958 EILGLD
-964 EVHVDQGFFE
+964 EVDVDQGFFE

-991 TVGGSITLRD
+991 MIGGSITLRD
-1001 VFEVP
+1001 VFEAP
-1006 TPLGLLDRS
+1006 TPLGLLERS
-1015 VADVVPEPDLV
+1015 VVDVASEPDLV

-1033 VPASAPQKRMWFL
+1033 VPVSAPQRRMWFL

-1062 VAGRLDEGVLQ
+1062 VAGRLDEGALQ
-1073 AALNDLAGRHES
+1073 AALNDLVGRHES
-1085 LRTIFPDADGTPYQ
+1085 LRTIFPDVDGTPYQ
-1099 RILPTGI
+1099 RILPAGTA
-1106 TVPLDVREA
+1106 VPLDVREA
-1115 GDADEVDEV
+1115 DDADEVDEV
-1124 LARIAR
+1124 LVRIAR

-1149 TCDVLAL
+1149 TRDLLAL

-1165 WSVAPLA
+1165 WSVTPLA
-1172 RDLGLAYAARELGA
+1172 RDLGRAYAARELGV
-1186 APEWEPLPVQYAD
+1186 APQREPLPVQYAD

-1213 RAGLEHWVRTLTGL
+1213 RTGLDHWARTLAGL

-1237 QRHGLPTNAGSWV
+1237 QRHGRSSTAGSWV

-1258 HRRIDELAHGCGA
+1258 HRRIDELAHECGV
-1271 TTFMVLQAAMALT
+1271 TTFMVLQAAMALA
-1284 LRLLGAGSDIPLG
+1284 LRLLGAGADIPLG

-1318 VVLRTDASGDP
+1318 IVLRTDVSGDP

-1341 DLAAFDQRDVAFEDV
+1341 DLAAFDHQDVAFEDV

-1370 LFQVALT
+1370 LFQVALV

-1392 PTTVLGQDSQF
+1392 PVTVLGQDTQF

-1408 TFSLDEHRAGGAAS
+1408 TFFLDEHRAGGAAS
-1422 GITGTIDY
+1422 GITGVIEY
-1430 ATNLFDRADV
+1430 ATGLFDRADV
-1440 EQVGQH
+1440 EQLGQR
-1446 IVSVLR
+1446 ILSVLL
-1452 QAVADPSRRISGT
+1452 QAVEDPSRRPSRT
-1465 TVALPSDAGWERE
+1465 TVTLPSEAGWERE
-1478 AGEAVASLATLPELF
+1478 AGESVASLATLPELF
-1493 ARRVAADPGRT
+1493 ARRVAADPDRT

-1531 QGVGPETVVASCLP
+1531 QGVGPETVVASCP
-1545 RSVFSIVALLAIMK
+1545 SRSVFSIVALLAIMK
-1559 AGGVWQPIDPAYPDE
+1559 AGGVWQPIDLTYPDE
-1574 YISYLIGDSGAA
+1574 YLSFLIEDSGAA
-1586 LVLCEEAAAHRFTVP
+1586 LVMCEEAVAHRFTIP
-1601 KLVIDAPE
+1601 RLVIDAPE
-1609 TADRLFTATAT
+1609 TVNRLSAATAT
-1620 PNGPASVYGA
+1620 PAGPSSVYGA
-1630 AYIIHT
+1630 AYILHT
-1636 SGSTGQPKGVVVS
+1636 SGSTGRPKGVVVS
-1649 HAGLAGFAQGYAAY
+1649 HAGMAGVAQSCTAY
-1663 DITSESVAMQFASH
+1663 GVTPESVVMQFIAH
-1677 SFDGAISEMGMSLM
+1677 SFDVAMLEMGMSLLV
-1691 AGATLLM
+1691 GATLLM

-1711 RILQRCTHA
+1711 SILRRCTHA
-1720 ILTPATALALN
+1720 VLTPSVAMALDTA
-1731 PTDIPSGLTLLLV
+1731 DVPSGLTLILI

-1754 DIGNRVRL
+1754 DIGHRVQL
-1762 FNAYGPTETTID
+1762 FNLYGPTETTID
-1774 VTCHLVDDRD
+1774 ATVHQVDAHD
-1784 VDPVPIGHPTPGKS
+1784 VDPVPIGHPTPGKN

-1830 RPGTTASRFV
+1830 RPGMTASRFV

-1845 GGQRLYRTGDLVRRG
+1845 DGQRLYRTGDLVRRG

-1892 ALPGITAAAAMA
+1892 ALPGVTAAAAMV

-1910 DAVLVGYVVGAIEP
+1910 DAVLVGYVVGAIDP
-1924 THARRV
+1924 MAARSA
-1930 LATRLPKQAV
+1930 LAGRLPKQAV

-1969 TRTGY
+1969 TRAEC

-1979 AEKQACAALAAVLG
+1979 AEEQACAALAAVLG
-1993 VDEVGVDDN
+1993 IDDVGVDDN

-2039 AWARFAGGGPATEP
+2039 AWARFAGGGSATELI
-2053 VREVERPADG
+2053 REVERPADG

-2077 QDLVTDPVT
+2077 QDLVADPAA
-2086 YNVPIVL
+2086 YNVPVVL

-2099 VTALREAVIDLVC
+2099 VTALREAVSDLVG

-2118 TLVVERDGGPW
+2118 TLVVERDGEPW

-2138 ITRVPARIHVVAD
+2138 TTRVPARIHVVTD
-2151 PDAFTTALGVG
+2151 PDMFTAALGVG
-2162 LDISAEIPL
+2162 LDISAEIPV
-2171 RLVVLP
+2171 RVVVLP
-2177 LGAGGG
+2177 MGAGGG
-2183 RIGLVFHHIA
+2183 RIALVFHHIA

-2203 KDLSQAYGCR
+2203 KDLSYAYGCR

-2221 RSPGLQ
+2221 PSSGLQ

-2232 AAQEHILG
+2232 AAQAHILG
-2240 DGDDPDSLTAR
+2240 DDDDPNSLTAR
-2251 ETAWWLAR
+2251 ETAWWLTQ

-2272 SSAGKAAAAARVIRG
+2272 SSAGRTAAAARVIRD
-2287 EVSMTTLKGL
+2287 EVPMATLEGL
-2297 RALARREGATLFMVV
+2297 RALARREGATVFMVV

-2337 RDNAAFEETVG
+2337 RDNVAFEETVG
-2348 FFVNPVA
+2348 FFINPIA

-2360 AGNPSFIDWLA
+2360 AGDPRFTDWLA

-2377 AGALAH
+2377 AEALAH

-2421 TEIPFGTGCA
+2421 TEIPFGTGRA
-2431 RLVEDDVASAKFD
+2431 RLVGDDVASSKFD
-2444 LTIAFGETG
+2444 LTIAFGETRN
-2453 SGLALE
+2453 GLALE
-2459 LEFATDRYDVSTVER
+2459 LEFAADRYDVSTVEH
-2474 LAARLSGVLNQ
+2474 LAARLSKVLSQ
-2485 LADDPSTPISGLDVL
+2485 LADDPSTPVSGLDVL
-2500 LPGELDLLQEMGSST
+2500 LPGELDSLRATGSAM

-2533 ALMGDTAPAIAG
+2533 AIVGDTAPAVMG
-2545 DRALTYADLERE
+2545 DRELTYADLEWE

-2578 CIPRSADMIVAVL
+2578 CVPRSADTIVAVL

-2610 RLTQITEDAAPRLIL
+2610 RLTQVTEDAAPRLIL
-2625 ARDAGVSVMAA
+2625 ARGAGVSAMTA

-2658 RAPATEEAVYV
+2658 RAPAAEEPVYV

-2689 GVFARSLTWRIGAWP
+2689 GAFARSLTWRTGCWP
-2704 GMRVLQAASLSF
+2704 GMRVLQITSLSF
-2716 DAAIMEL
+2716 DVAIMEL
-2723 CMAWGAGG
+2723 CMVWGSGG
-2731 SLVIPDPGPLV
+2731 SLVVPEPGPLV

-2748 ALEHVDAALLT
+2748 VLEHVDAALLT
-2759 PSVLTTVDTP
+2759 PSVLTTI
-2769 LDGITVLV
+2769 DGSLTGVPVLV
-2777 AGAEALSADL
+2777 STAEALSADL

-2805 ATIAVAV
+2805 ATIVVAV
-2812 AGPLSPSPDLGAPPI
+2812 AGPLSPSRGQEAPPI
-2827 GYVLG
+2827 GRAIDAVRL
-2832 AARVVV
+2832 VV

-2856 GGPGLATGY
+2856 GGPGLAIGY

-2885 VLYRTGDIVAW
+2885 VLYRTGDVVAW
-2896 KGSWE
+2896 NRSWE
-2901 LTYLGRADSQLKVR
+2901 LMYLGRADSQLKVR

-2925 QCLADV
+2925 RCLADT

-2954 GEDVDTTAVRA
+2954 GEDADTTVVRA
-2965 RAEATLPPYMVP
+2965 RAEAALPPYMVP

-2996 RALPAATAAPSPQE
+2996 RALPPATVTPSLQE

-3018 VCAVFAEALGVDAVG
+3018 ACAVFAEELGVDAVG

-3052 ARLGGPERRLRLRDV
+3052 ARLGGPEKRLRLRDV
-3067 FEAPTARALA
+3067 FEAPTARALT
-3077 ARLESADDA
+3077 ARLESADD
-3086 KAPTSS
+3086 PHPSTSS
-3092 RHDAPQEPL
+3092 RHEATVKPHDLPTEPVL
-3101 RLPAGPALAVRGGA
+3101 DTQSGG
-3115 ERVHRPRPEQLPASF
+3115 ERIVHHPRPEQLPASF

-3137 VTRLEEASSAYN
+3137 VTRLEGASSAYN
-3149 LPLAAR
+3149 LPLVAR
-3155 LRGALDVPALQQALR
+3155 LRGVLDVPALQQALC

-3175 QETLRTVMIPI
+3175 QESLRTVMISV

-3209 SGLDE
+3209 SALDE

-3223 CSARPFDLERDLPIR
+3223 SSARSFDLERDLPIR
-3238 LWILREAVDSH
+3238 LWILRESVDSH
-3249 VVVLVMHHIATDGL
+3249 IVVLVMHHIASDGL

-3269 RDLQDAYAAR
+3269 RDLEEAYVAR
-3279 SIGRA
+3279 RLGRA
-3284 PTWAP
+3284 PGWAP
-3289 LPVTYADHTLWQHEC
+3289 LPVTYADHTLWQRER
-3304 SAGQSEEIEW
+3304 SAEQSEEIEW
-3314 WRAVLAGLPEE
+3314 WRATLAGLPEE
-3325 TRLPGEK
+3325 IRLPGEK
-3332 PDTSSGARPSG
+3332 PGTPSGARPSG
-3343 TVEGVLPA
+3343 TVEGALPA

-3380 NRLGAGEDVVL
+3380 NRLGAGEDMAL
-3391 GAVTAG
+3391 GTVTTG

-3453 AVAPAR
+3453 ALAPAR

-3474 SESGGNNVRLTLPGV
+3474 SESGGNTVRLTLPGV
-3489 GTEDLYPGPLGAKFD
+3489 GTEDLHPGPLGAKFD

-3525 HATDRLDTGAAEDI
+3525 YVTDCLDAGAAEDI

-3550 GTDANRQIGAI
+3550 GADANRRIGAI

-3574 NGPVAGQ
+3574 TGPVAGQ
-3581 PHTFSELFAEAVRID
+3581 PRTFSELFADAVQID

-3604 GGDVLTYAELDAAS
+3604 GDDVLTYAELDAAS

-3648 AIIGVEKA
+3648 AIVGVEKA

-3661 PIDPDHPVERISYL
+3661 PIDPDQPVERISYL

-3684 ITTAADADR
+3684 ITTAADANR
-3693 FDAAVVLDA
+3693 FDVAVLLDA
-3702 PDTVAAIDACDDGPI
+3702 PDTVAAIGAYDDGPI
-3717 RGGELRVPP
+3717 RADELRVPP
-3726 STDHPCYLIHTS
+3726 STDHPCYLIYTS

-3765 GAGPEETMLLF
+3765 GACPEETMLLF

-3825 FVPTALRALPKD
+3825 FVPTTLRALPKD
-3837 CLPPR
+3837 CLPPG

-3850 ALSAATVAG
+3850 ALSAATVAD
-3859 EVERRPVLNLYGPTE
+3859 EVGRRPVLNLYGPTE

-3885 GSETGTVPI
+3885 GSETGMIPI
-3894 GEVVH
+3894 GGVVH

-3907 EYLQPIPPGSVGELY
+3907 EYLQPVPPGSMGELY
-3922 VSGVGLARGYHRRPG
+3922 VSGVGIARGYHRRPG

-3948 GGPGE
+3948 GEPGAV
-3953 LMYRTGDLVRLRPD
+3953 MYRTGDLVRLRPD
-3967 GYYDF
+3967 GHYDF
-3972 IGRTDRQVKIR
+3972 IGRTDRQIKIR

-3994 ALLTIDG
+3994 ALLAVDG
-4001 VLASHV
+4001 VLAAHV
-4007 GVLHAGGEPRLVAW
+4007 GVRHAGDATPRIAAW
-4021 VAAPPADTF
+4021 VVAFPADTF
-4030 DTEACR
+4030 DVASCR
-4036 LALADVLPAHAIPVS
+4036 LALADLLPSYAVPDS
-4051 IVAMDEFPATAHG
+4051 IVAVEGFPITVQG
-4064 KLDGARLPVPDW
+4064 KLDETRLPAPQW
-4076 GNQRDHVD
+4076 GSQRGYIE

-4097 ADAFADGRRVGAL
+4097 QEVFADDRVIGAL
-4110 DNFFDSGGNSLLAAK
+4110 DHFFDSGGNSLLATK
-4125 VAARVNDRLAV
+4125 VAARISDRLEV
-4136 DLPLRTI
+4136 DLPLRTV
-4143 FEAPVLRDQAAV
+4143 FEAPVLRDQAAI
-4155 LEAILLAELED
+4155 LETILLAELEG
-4166 EPVRPVHTSPIS
+4166 EPTS
-4178 LTGSEV
+4178 

>member
-1 MTQQLSYGQRRLW
+1 MTQHLSYGQRRLW

-29 LAMRLA
+29 LAMHLA
-35 GDLDRAAL
+35 GDVDRVAL
-43 ARAVRDVAAR
+43 AQAVRDVAAR

-76 DLPELLRC
+76 DLPELLQC
-84 MIHTGDPDAEMRRLA
+84 MTHVCEPDATMRRLA

-106 EELPLRVHLI
+106 EELPLRVHLV

-134 GISMEPLARD
+134 GVSMEPLARD

-156 PWDREPLEVQYADF
+156 PWEREPLEIQYADF
-170 AVWQRELLGD
+170 AAWQRELLGD

-210 ATARP
+210 ATPRP

-230 AALRDRLRDLE
+230 ASLRDRLRALE

-275 GRDEEVLT
+275 GRDEEALT

-289 ANTLVMRHR
+289 VNTLVMRHR
-298 ISASTTFTE
+298 ISAATTFAE
-307 LCDDVRSATLDGLEC
+307 LCADVRNATLEALEH
-322 SDLPFDVLVEQLNPA
+322 SDLPFDVLVEHLNPT

-358 DLDLGVPATVV
+358 DLDLGVPATAV

-374 GTSQFDLN
+374 GTAQFDLN

-390 GSAEIEVEF
+390 GSSEIEVEF
-399 SGDVYDEARARYLGR
+399 SGDVYDEARARYLGQ
-414 AWCELAAGASTRPDA
+414 AWCELAAGASARPDA

-438 ADIVEQVTAWGIGE
+438 ADIAEQVTAWGVGE
-452 PCPEPVRFIEFFDRA
+452 PCPEPVRFIEFFDHA
-467 VAACPTGIAVEEG
+467 VATRPTGIAVEEG

-488 LDVRVEILARELR
+488 LDVRVETLARGLR
-501 TLGAGPGAVVAV
+501 ALGAGPGSVVAV
-513 SLPKNI
+513 SVPKNI

-543 DERIAFM
+543 DERITFM
-550 VEDAGPI
+550 VEDAAPI
-557 AVITDSVNR
+557 AVITDSANR

-577 TSAMEAPAPAAWP
+577 TCVADAPAPVAWP
-590 LPEISEVAYV
+590 LPEISDVAYV

-658 AVAGTIVLPGAGVV
+658 AVAGTIVLPGEGVV
-672 AGDRLAQLL
+672 AGERLAQLL
-681 ERHRVTY
+681 EDHRVTY

-702 AFEHLRNI
+702 AFTHLRTI

-715 ACPESLVRAWATDRR
+715 ACPESLVRAWAADRK

-743 SAVSW
+743 SVVSW

-794 GYRRRPGMTASRF
+794 GYRHRPGMTASRF

-835 IGRSDDQVKVRG
+835 IGRSDDQVKIRG
-847 LRIELGEIESEVK
+847 FRIELGEIESEVK

-868 AVIVREDTPGD
+868 AVIVREDSPGD
-879 QRIVAYVVGDADG
+879 QRIVAYVVGSADG

-913 ILDALPL
+913 ALDALPL
-920 TVSGKLDVRCLPVP
+920 TVSGKLDVRRLPVP

-943 RPSTPREEAACRCFA
+943 RASTPREEAACRCFA

-964 EVHVDQGFFE
+964 EVDVDQGFFE

-991 TVGGSITLRD
+991 MVGGSITLRD

-1006 TPLGLLDRS
+1006 TPLGLLERS
-1015 VADVVPEPDLV
+1015 VVDAASEPGLV

-1033 VPASAPQKRMWFL
+1033 VPVSAPQRRMWFL

-1062 VAGRLDEGVLQ
+1062 VAGRLDEGALQ
-1073 AALNDLAGRHES
+1073 AALNDLVGRHES
-1085 LRTIFPDADGTPYQ
+1085 LRTIFPDVDGIPYQ
-1099 RILPTGI
+1099 RILPSGI
-1106 TVPLDVREA
+1106 TVPLDVREI
-1115 GDADEVDEV
+1115 GDADEVEEV
-1124 LARIAR
+1124 LVRISR

-1135 GREIPLRATIVRGR
+1135 GREIPVRATIVRGR
-1149 TCDVLAL
+1149 TRDLLAL

-1165 WSVAPLA
+1165 WSVTPLA
-1172 RDLGLAYAARELGA
+1172 RDLGRAYAARELGV
-1186 APEWEPLPVQYAD
+1186 APQWEPLPVQYAD

-1213 RAGLEHWVRTLTGL
+1213 RAGLDHWARTLAGL

-1237 QRHGLPTNAGSWV
+1237 QRPVRPTSAGSWA

-1258 HRRIDELAHGCGA
+1258 HRRIDELAHACGV

-1284 LRLLGAGSDIPLG
+1284 LRLLGAGADIPLG

-1306 ALSDLIGLFINA
+1306 ALSDLVGLFVNA
-1318 VVLRTDASGDP
+1318 IVLRTDVSGDP
-1329 TFRELLARVRET
+1329 TFREVLSRVRET
-1341 DLAAFDQRDVAFEDV
+1341 DLAAFDHQDVAFEDV

-1392 PTTVLGQDSQF
+1392 PATVVGQDSQF

-1430 ATNLFDRADV
+1430 ATDLFDRADV
-1440 EQVGQH
+1440 DQLGQH
-1446 IVSVLR
+1446 LVSVL
-1452 QAVADPSRRISGT
+1452 QQVVAEPSRRISGT
-1465 TVALPSDAGWERE
+1465 TVTLSSDAGWERE
-1478 AGEAVASLATLPELF
+1478 AGESVASLATLPELF
-1493 ARRVAADPGRT
+1493 ARRVAAAPDRT
-1504 AVECDGESLTFAEL
+1504 AVECDDESLTFAEL
-1518 DECSTRWARLLTE
+1518 DERSTRWARLLTE

-1574 YISYLIGDSGAA
+1574 YIRYLIGDSGAE

-1601 KLVIDAPE
+1601 ILVIDAPE
-1609 TADRLFTATAT
+1609 IADRLSAATAS
-1620 PNGPASVYGA
+1620 PMGPASVYGA

-1636 SGSTGQPKGVVVS
+1636 SGSTGRPKGVVVS

-1663 DITSESVAMQFASH
+1663 DVTSESVAMQFASH

-1731 PTDIPSGLTLLLV
+1731 TADIPSGLTLLLA

-1754 DIGNRVRL
+1754 DIGHRVRL

-1774 VTCHLVDDRD
+1774 VTCHLVSDRD

-1818 VGGAALARGYAG
+1818 VGGVALARGYVG
-1830 RPGTTASRFV
+1830 RPGMTASRFV
-1840 ADPGG
+1840 ADPWGD
-1845 GGQRLYRTGDLVRRG
+1845 GQRLYRTGDLVCRG

-1884 GEVETALA
+1884 GEVEAALA
-1892 ALPGITAAAAMA
+1892 ALPGVTAAAAMA

-1924 THARRV
+1924 MSARSA
-1930 LATRLPKQAV
+1930 LACRLPKQAV
-1940 PDHIVVLD
+1940 PDHIVVLE

-1963 PAPVVA
+1963 PAPAVV
-1969 TRTGY
+1969 TRTEC

-1979 AEKQACAALAAVLG
+1979 AEEQACAALAAVLG
-1993 VDEVGVDDN
+1993 VDDVGVDDN

-2018 RLRETGF
+2018 RLREAGF
-2025 TIAVSDVFTDPVPR
+2025 TIAVSDVFADPVPR
-2039 AWARFAGGGPATEP
+2039 AWARFAGGGSATEP
-2053 VREVERPADG
+2053 IREVERPADG

-2077 QDLVTDPVT
+2077 QDLVTDPVA

-2099 VTALREAVIDLVC
+2099 VAALREAVSDLIG

-2118 TLVVERDGGPW
+2118 TLVVERDGEPW
-2129 QRILTPAEA
+2129 QRILTPAEVT
-2138 ITRVPARIHVVAD
+2138 TRVPARIHVVAD
-2151 PDAFTTALGVG
+2151 SDMFTAALGVK
-2162 LDISAEIPL
+2162 LDISVEIPV

-2177 LGAGGG
+2177 MGAGGG
-2183 RIGLVFHHIA
+2183 RIALVLHHIA
-2193 VDGSSFAPLL
+2193 VDGSSFSPLL
-2203 KDLSQAYGCR
+2203 KDLSYAYGCR
-2213 QNGEEPSW
+2213 HNGEEPSW
-2221 RSPGLQ
+2221 SSPGLQ

-2240 DGDDPDSLTAR
+2240 DEDDPNSLTAR

-2272 SSAGKAAAAARVIRG
+2272 SSVGKVAAAARVIRS
-2287 EVSMTTLKGL
+2287 EVPMTTLEGV
-2297 RALARREGATLFMVV
+2297 RALARREGATVFMVV

-2348 FFVNPVA
+2348 FFINPVA
-2355 LRTRL
+2355 LRTQL
-2360 AGNPSFIDWLA
+2360 EGDPSFTDWLA

-2377 AGALAH
+2377 AEALAH

-2409 VLVSLADRGPVD
+2409 LLVSLADRGPVD
-2421 TEIPFGTGCA
+2421 TEIPFGTGRA
-2431 RLVEDDVASAKFD
+2431 RLVDDDVATAKFD

-2459 LEFATDRYDVSTVER
+2459 LEFATDRYDVSTVEHV
-2474 LAARLSGVLNQ
+2474 AARLSRVLSQIAN
-2485 LADDPSTPISGLDVL
+2485 DPSTPISRLDVL
-2500 LPGELDLLQEMGSST
+2500 LPGELDSLRAMGSST
-2515 PAPEVPAMGLD
+2515 SAPEVPAMGLD
-2526 DLFASAH
+2526 DLFVSAH
-2533 ALMGDTAPAIAG
+2533 ALMGDAAPAITG
-2545 DRALTYADLERE
+2545 DRELTYADLERE

-2578 CIPRSADMIVAVL
+2578 CVPRSADMIVAVL

-2610 RLTQITEDAAPRLIL
+2610 RLTQVTEDTAPRLIL
-2625 ARDAGVSVMAA
+2625 ARGAGVSAMTA

-2641 VLEMGRVGS
+2641 VLEMGWVGP

-2658 RAPATEEAVYV
+2658 RAPAAEEPVYV

-2723 CMAWGAGG
+2723 CMAWGSGG
-2731 SLVIPDPGPLV
+2731 NLVIPEPGPLV

-2748 ALEHVDAALLT
+2748 VLERVDAALLT
-2759 PSVLTTVDTP
+2759 PSLLATIDAP
-2769 LDGITVLV
+2769 LDGLPVLV

-2827 GYVLG
+2827 GHVLG

-2870 LTASRFVADPFRQGE
+2870 LTASRFVADPFRQGD
-2885 VLYRTGDIVAW
+2885 VLYRTGDVVAW
-2896 KGSWE
+2896 NSSWE

-2925 QCLADV
+2925 RCLADA

-2954 GEDVDTTAVRA
+2954 GEDVDTTVVRA
-2965 RAEATLPPYMVP
+2965 RAEAALPAYMVP

-2996 RALPAATAAPSPQE
+2996 RALPPATVTLSPQE

-3018 VCAVFAEALGVDAVG
+3018 VCAVFAEALGMDAVG

-3052 ARLGGPERRLRLRDV
+3052 ARLGGPENRLRLRDL
-3067 FEAPTARALA
+3067 FEAPTARSLA
-3077 ARLESADDA
+3077 ARLEVADDPH
-3086 KAPTSS
+3086 APISS
-3092 RHDAPQEPL
+3092 FHDATETPHD
-3101 RLPAGPALAVRGGA
+3101 LPTESVPDVQSGG
-3115 ERVHRPRPEQLPASF
+3115 ERIVHRPRPEQLPASF

-3149 LPLAAR
+3149 IPLAAR

-3175 QETLRTVMIPI
+3175 QESLRTVMIPI

-3196 VPEVSDL
+3196 VPDASDL

-3209 SGLDE
+3209 SALDE
-3214 QERMALVQE
+3214 QECMALVQE
-3223 CSARPFDLERDLPIR
+3223 SSARPFDLEHDLPIR
-3238 LWILREAVDSH
+3238 VWILREAVDSH
-3249 VVVLVMHHIATDGL
+3249 IVVLVMHHIASDGL
-3263 SLAPLL
+3263 SLAPLM
-3269 RDLQDAYAAR
+3269 RDLEDAYVSR
-3279 SIGRA
+3279 CRGRA
-3284 PTWAP
+3284 PAWAP
-3289 LPVTYADHTLWQHEC
+3289 LPVTYADHTLWQRER
-3304 SAGQSEEIEW
+3304 SAEQSEEIEW
-3314 WRAVLAGLPEE
+3314 WRATLAGLPEE

-3332 PDTSSGARPSG
+3332 PDTLSGGRPSG
-3343 TVEGVLPA
+3343 TVERVLPA
-3351 EALSRLQ
+3351 EALARVQ

-3380 NRLGAGEDVVL
+3380 NRLGAGEDVAL
-3391 GAVTAG
+3391 GTVTTG
-3397 RDDPALEPLVG
+3397 RDDPALESLVG

-3425 IAATVEA
+3425 IAATISRA
-3432 SREAILGAV
+3432 REAILGAV
-3441 EHSRVPFDMVVD
+3441 EHSQVPFDVVVD
-3453 AVAPAR
+3453 ALAPPR

-3474 SESGGNNVRLTLPGV
+3474 SESGGSTAKLMLPGFEAE
-3489 GTEDLYPGPLGAKFD
+3489 GLDPGSLGAKFD
-3504 LGFSIGE
+3504 LSFSIGE
-3511 VPGPDGMELSIQLD
+3511 VPGPGGMELSIQLE
-3525 HATDRLDTGAAEDI
+3525 HAKDRFDTGAAEDI

-3550 GTDANRQIGAI
+3550 GNDSNRRIGAI
-3561 DILSD
+3561 DVLSD
-3566 EERDAAVQ
+3566 EERDSAVQ
-3574 NGPVAGQ
+3574 TGPAAG
-3581 PHTFSELFAEAVRID
+3581 PPCTFAELFAEAVRID

-3604 GGDVLTYAELDAAS
+3604 GDDVVTYAELDAAS

-3648 AIIGVEKA
+3648 AIVGVEKA

-3661 PIDPDHPVERISYL
+3661 PIDPDHPAERISYL

-3684 ITTAADADR
+3684 ITTAADANR
-3693 FDAAVVLDA
+3693 FDAAVLLDA
-3702 PDTVAAIDACDDGPI
+3702 PDTVATIGACDDGPI
-3717 RGGELRVPP
+3717 RVGELRVPP
-3726 STDHPCYLIHTS
+3726 STDHPCYLIYTS

-3765 GAGPEETMLLF
+3765 GACPDETMLLF

-3799 LVPDELRAPD
+3799 LVPEELRTPD

-3850 ALSAATVAG
+3850 ALPAATVAD
-3859 EVERRPVLNLYGPTE
+3859 EVGRRPVLNLYGPTE

-3885 GSETGTVPI
+3885 GSETGMVPI

-3907 EYLQPIPPGSVGELY
+3907 EYLQPVPPGSVGELY

-3948 GGPGE
+3948 GEPGAV
-3953 LMYRTGDLVRLRPD
+3953 MYRTGDLVRLRPD
-3967 GYYDF
+3967 GHYDF
-3972 IGRTDRQVKIR
+3972 IGRADRQIKIR
-3983 GFRVEPGEVEQ
+3983 GFRVEPGEIEQ
-3994 ALLTIDG
+3994 ALLAVDG
-4001 VLASHV
+4001 VLAAHV
-4007 GVLHAGGEPRLVAW
+4007 GALHVGDDESRLVAW

-4036 LALADVLPAHAIPVS
+4036 LALADVLPAHAIPAA
-4051 IVAMDEFPATAHG
+4051 IVAMDAFPATAHG
-4064 KLDGARLPVPDW
+4064 KLDDARLPVPDW

-4097 ADAFADGRRVGAL
+4097 SEAFADGRRVGAL
-4110 DNFFDSGGNSLLAAK
+4110 DNFFGSGGNSLLAAK

-4143 FEAPVLRDQAAV
+4143 FEVPVLRDQAAV
-4155 LEAILLAELED
+4155 LETILLTELEG
-4166 EPVRPVHTSPIS
+4166 EITS
-4178 LTGSEV
+4178 

>member
-1 MTQQLSYGQRRLW
+1 MTQHLSYGQRRLW

-29 LAMRLA
+29 LAMHLA
-35 GDLDRAAL
+35 GDVDRVAL
-43 ARAVRDVAAR
+43 AQAVRDVASR

-76 DLPELLRC
+76 DLPELLQC
-84 MIHTGDPDAEMRRLA
+84 MTHVCEPDATMRRLA

-106 EELPLRVHLI
+106 EELPLRVHLV

-134 GISMEPLARD
+134 GVSMEPLARD

-156 PWDREPLEVQYADF
+156 PWEREPLEIQYADF
-170 AVWQRELLGD
+170 AAWQRELLGD

-210 ATARP
+210 ATPRP

-230 AALRDRLRDLE
+230 ASLRDRLRTLE

-251 NQALVAALVS
+251 NPALVAALVS

-275 GRDEEVLT
+275 GRDEEALT

-289 ANTLVMRHR
+289 VNTLVMRHR
-298 ISASTTFTE
+298 ISAATTFAE
-307 LCDDVRSATLDGLEC
+307 LCADVRNATLDALEH
-322 SDLPFDVLVEQLNPA
+322 SDLPFDVLVEHLNPT

-358 DLDLGVPATVV
+358 DLDLGVPATAV

-374 GTSQFDLN
+374 GTAQFDLN

-390 GSAEIEVEF
+390 GSSEIEVEF
-399 SGDVYDEARARYLGR
+399 SGDVYDEARARYLGQ
-414 AWCELAAGASTRPDA
+414 AWCELASEASARPDA

-438 ADIVEQVTAWGIGE
+438 ADIAEQVTAWGIGE
-452 PCPEPVRFIEFFDRA
+452 PCPEPVRFIEFFDHA
-467 VAACPTGIAVEEG
+467 VATRPTGIAVEEG
-480 TQAVTYAD
+480 TQTVTYAD
-488 LDVRVEILARELR
+488 LDVRVETLARGLR
-501 TLGAGPGAVVAV
+501 ALGAGPGSVVAV
-513 SLPKNI
+513 SVPKNI

-543 DERIAFM
+543 DERITFM
-550 VEDAGPI
+550 VEDAAPI
-557 AVITDSVNR
+557 AVITDSANR

-577 TSAMEAPAPAAWP
+577 TCVADVPAPVAWP
-590 LPEISEVAYV
+590 LPEISDVAYV

-658 AVAGTIVLPGAGVV
+658 AVAGTIVLPGEGVV
-672 AGDRLAQLL
+672 AGERLAQLL
-681 ERHRVTY
+681 EDHRVTY

-702 AFEHLRNI
+702 AFTHLRTI

-715 ACPESLVRAWATDRR
+715 ACPESLVRAWAADRK

-743 SAVSW
+743 SVVSW

-794 GYRRRPGMTASRF
+794 GYRHRPGMTASRF

-835 IGRSDDQVKVRG
+835 IGRSDDQVKIRG
-847 LRIELGEIESEVK
+847 FRIELGEIESEVK

-868 AVIVREDTPGD
+868 AVIVREDSPGD
-879 QRIVAYVVGDADG
+879 QRIVAYVVGSADG

-913 ILDALPL
+913 TLDALPL
-920 TVSGKLDVRCLPVP
+920 TVSGKLDVRRLPVP

-943 RPSTPREEAACRCFA
+943 RASTPREEAACRCFA

-964 EVHVDQGFFE
+964 EVDVDQGFFE

-991 TVGGSITLRD
+991 MVGGSVTLRD

-1006 TPLGLLDRS
+1006 TPLGLLERS
-1015 VADVVPEPDLV
+1015 VMDAASEPDLV
-1026 PCERHGD
+1026 PCERGGD
-1033 VPASAPQKRMWFL
+1033 VPVSAPQRRMWFL

-1062 VAGRLDEGVLQ
+1062 VAGRLDEGALQ
-1073 AALNDLAGRHES
+1073 AALNDLVGRHES
-1085 LRTIFPDADGTPYQ
+1085 LRTIFPDVDGIPYQ
-1099 RILPTGI
+1099 RILPSGT
-1106 TVPLDVREA
+1106 TVPLDVREI
-1115 GDADEVDEV
+1115 GDADEVEEV
-1124 LARIAR
+1124 LVRISR

-1135 GREIPLRATIVRGR
+1135 GREIPVRATIVRGR
-1149 TCDVLAL
+1149 TRDLLAL

-1165 WSVAPLA
+1165 WSVTPLA
-1172 RDLGLAYAARELGA
+1172 RDLGRAYAARELGV
-1186 APEWEPLPVQYAD
+1186 APQWEPLPVQYAD

-1213 RAGLEHWVRTLTGL
+1213 RAGLDHWARTLAGL

-1237 QRHGLPTNAGSWV
+1237 QRPVRPTSAGSWA

-1258 HRRIDELAHGCGA
+1258 HRRIDELAHECGV

-1284 LRLLGAGSDIPLG
+1284 LRLLGAGADIPLG

-1306 ALSDLIGLFINA
+1306 ALSDLVGLFVNA
-1318 VVLRTDASGDP
+1318 IVLRTDVSGDP
-1329 TFRELLARVRET
+1329 TFREVLSRVRET
-1341 DLAAFDQRDVAFEDV
+1341 DLAAFDHQDVAFEDV

-1370 LFQVALT
+1370 LFQVVLT

-1392 PTTVLGQDSQF
+1392 PATVVGQDSQF

-1430 ATNLFDRADV
+1430 ATDLFDRADV
-1440 EQVGQH
+1440 DQLGQH
-1446 IVSVLR
+1446 LVSVL
-1452 QAVADPSRRISGT
+1452 QQVVAEPSRRISRT
-1465 TVALPSDAGWERE
+1465 TVTLSSDAGWERE
-1478 AGEAVASLATLPELF
+1478 AGESVASLATLPELF
-1493 ARRVAADPGRT
+1493 ARRVAAAPERT
-1504 AVECDGESLTFAEL
+1504 AVECDDESLTFAEL
-1518 DECSTRWARLLTE
+1518 DERSTRWARLLTE

-1574 YISYLIGDSGAA
+1574 YIRYLIGDSGAE

-1601 KLVIDAPE
+1601 TLVIDAPE
-1609 TADRLFTATAT
+1609 IADRLSAATAF
-1620 PNGPASVYGA
+1620 PMGPASVYGA

-1636 SGSTGQPKGVVVS
+1636 SGSTGRPKGVVVS

-1663 DITSESVAMQFASH
+1663 DVTSESVAMQFASH
-1677 SFDGAISEMGMSLM
+1677 SFDGAISEMRMSLM

-1731 PTDIPSGLTLLLV
+1731 TADIPSGLTLLLA

-1754 DIGNRVRL
+1754 DIGHRVRL

-1774 VTCHLVDDRD
+1774 VTCHLVSDRD

-1818 VGGAALARGYAG
+1818 VGGVALARGYVG
-1830 RPGTTASRFV
+1830 RSGMTASRFV
-1840 ADPGG
+1840 ADPWGD
-1845 GGQRLYRTGDLVRRG
+1845 GQRLYRTGDLVCRG

-1884 GEVETALA
+1884 GEVEAALA
-1892 ALPGITAAAAMA
+1892 ALPGVTAAAAMA

-1924 THARRV
+1924 MSARSA
-1930 LATRLPKQAV
+1930 LAGRLPKQAV
-1940 PDHIVVLD
+1940 PDHIVVLE

-1963 PAPVVA
+1963 PAPAVV
-1969 TRTGY
+1969 TRTEC

-1979 AEKQACAALAAVLG
+1979 AEEQACAALAAVLG
-1993 VDEVGVDDN
+1993 VDDVGVDDN

-2018 RLRETGF
+2018 RLREAGF
-2025 TIAVSDVFTDPVPR
+2025 TIAVSDVFADPVPR
-2039 AWARFAGGGPATEP
+2039 AWARFAGGGSATEP
-2053 VREVERPADG
+2053 IREVERPADG

-2077 QDLVTDPVT
+2077 QDLVTDPVA
-2086 YNVPIVL
+2086 YNVPVVL

-2099 VTALREAVIDLVC
+2099 VAALREAVSDLVG

-2118 TLVVERDGGPW
+2118 TLVVERDGEPW
-2129 QRILTPAEA
+2129 QRILTPAEVT
-2138 ITRVPARIHVVAD
+2138 TRVPARIHVVAD
-2151 PDAFTTALGVG
+2151 SDMFTAALGVK
-2162 LDISAEIPL
+2162 LDISVEIPV

-2177 LGAGGG
+2177 MGGGGG
-2183 RIGLVFHHIA
+2183 RIALVFHHIA
-2193 VDGSSFAPLL
+2193 VDGSSFSPLL
-2203 KDLSQAYGCR
+2203 KDLSYAYGCR
-2213 QNGEEPSW
+2213 HNGEEPSW
-2221 RSPGLQ
+2221 SSPGLQ

-2240 DGDDPDSLTAR
+2240 DEDDPNSLTAR

-2272 SSAGKAAAAARVIRG
+2272 SSVGKVAAAARVIRS
-2287 EVSMTTLKGL
+2287 EVPMTTLEGV
-2297 RALARREGATLFMVV
+2297 RALASREGATVFMVV
-2312 HAAFTALLSRLGAG
+2312 HAAFTALLSRVGAG
-2326 PDLVLGTVTAG
+2326 SDLVLGTVTAG

-2348 FFVNPVA
+2348 FFINPVA
-2355 LRTRL
+2355 LRTQL
-2360 AGNPSFIDWLA
+2360 EGDPSFTDWLA

-2377 AGALAH
+2377 AEALAH

-2409 VLVSLADRGPVD
+2409 LLVSLADRGPVD
-2421 TEIPFGTGCA
+2421 AEIPFGTGRA
-2431 RLVEDDVASAKFD
+2431 RLVDDDVATAKFD

-2459 LEFATDRYDVSTVER
+2459 LEFATDRYDVSTVEHV
-2474 LAARLSGVLNQ
+2474 AARLSRVLSQIAN
-2485 LADDPSTPISGLDVL
+2485 DPSTPISRLDVL
-2500 LPGELDLLQEMGSST
+2500 LPGELDSLRAMGSST
-2515 PAPEVPAMGLD
+2515 SAPEVPAMGLD
-2526 DLFASAH
+2526 DLFVSAH
-2533 ALMGDTAPAIAG
+2533 ALMGDAAPAITG
-2545 DRALTYADLERE
+2545 DRELTYADLERE

-2578 CIPRSADMIVAVL
+2578 CVPRSADMIVAVL

-2610 RLTQITEDAAPRLIL
+2610 RLTQVTEDTAPRLIL
-2625 ARDAGVSVMAA
+2625 ARGAGVSAMTA

-2641 VLEMGRVGS
+2641 VLEMGWVGP

-2658 RAPATEEAVYV
+2658 RAPAAEEPVYV

-2723 CMAWGAGG
+2723 CMAWGSGG
-2731 SLVIPDPGPLV
+2731 NLVIPEPGPLV

-2748 ALEHVDAALLT
+2748 VLERVDAALLT
-2759 PSVLTTVDTP
+2759 PSLLATIDAP
-2769 LDGITVLV
+2769 LDGLPVLV

-2812 AGPLSPSPDLGAPPI
+2812 AGPLSPSPDLSAPPI
-2827 GYVLG
+2827 GHVLG

-2870 LTASRFVADPFRQGE
+2870 LTASRFVADPFRQGD
-2885 VLYRTGDIVAW
+2885 VLYRTGDVVAW
-2896 KGSWE
+2896 NSSWE

-2925 QCLADV
+2925 RCLADA

-2954 GEDVDTTAVRA
+2954 GEDVDTTVVRA
-2965 RAEATLPPYMVP
+2965 RAEAALPAYMVP

-2996 RALPAATAAPSPQE
+2996 RALPPATVTLSPQE

-3052 ARLGGPERRLRLRDV
+3052 ARLGGPENRLRLRDL
-3067 FEAPTARALA
+3067 FEAPTARSLA
-3077 ARLESADDA
+3077 ARLEVADD
-3086 KAPTSS
+3086 PHTPISS
-3092 RHDAPQEPL
+3092 FHDATETPHD
-3101 RLPAGPALAVRGGA
+3101 LPTESVPDVQSGG
-3115 ERVHRPRPEQLPASF
+3115 ERIVHRPRPEQLPASF

-3149 LPLAAR
+3149 IPLAAR

-3175 QETLRTVMIPI
+3175 QESLRTVMIPI

-3196 VPEVSDL
+3196 VPDASDL

-3209 SGLDE
+3209 SALDE
-3214 QERMALVQE
+3214 QECMALVQE
-3223 CSARPFDLERDLPIR
+3223 SSARPFDLEHDLPIR
-3238 LWILREAVDSH
+3238 VWILRETVDSH
-3249 VVVLVMHHIATDGL
+3249 IVVLVMHHIASDGL
-3263 SLAPLL
+3263 SLAPLM
-3269 RDLQDAYAAR
+3269 RDLEDAYVSR
-3279 SIGRA
+3279 CRGRA
-3284 PTWAP
+3284 PAWAP
-3289 LPVTYADHTLWQHEC
+3289 LPVTYADHTLWQRER
-3304 SAGQSEEIEW
+3304 SAEQSEEIEW
-3314 WRAVLAGLPEE
+3314 WRATLAGLPEE

-3332 PDTSSGARPSG
+3332 PDTLSGGRPSG
-3343 TVEGVLPA
+3343 TVERVLPA
-3351 EALSRLQ
+3351 EALARVQ

-3380 NRLGAGEDVVL
+3380 NRLGAGEDVAL
-3391 GAVTAG
+3391 GTVTTG
-3397 RDDPALEPLVG
+3397 RDDPALESLVG

-3418 DLTGNPT
+3418 DLTGHPT
-3425 IAATVEA
+3425 IAATIGRA
-3432 SREAILGAV
+3432 REAILGAV
-3441 EHSRVPFDMVVD
+3441 EHSQMPFDVVVD
-3453 AVAPAR
+3453 ALAPPR

-3474 SESGGNNVRLTLPGV
+3474 SESGGSTAKLMLPGFEA
-3489 GTEDLYPGPLGAKFD
+3489 EDLDPGSLGAKFD
-3504 LGFSIGE
+3504 LSFSIGE
-3511 VPGPDGMELSIQLD
+3511 VPGPGGMELSIQLE
-3525 HATDRLDTGAAEDI
+3525 HATDRFDTGAAEDI

-3550 GTDANRQIGAI
+3550 GNDSNRRIGAI
-3561 DILSD
+3561 DVLSD
-3566 EERDAAVQ
+3566 EERDSAVQ
-3574 NGPVAGQ
+3574 TGPAAG
-3581 PHTFSELFAEAVRID
+3581 PPCTFAELFAEAVRID

-3604 GGDVLTYAELDAAS
+3604 GDDVVTYAELDAAS

-3648 AIIGVEKA
+3648 AIVGVEKA

-3661 PIDPDHPVERISYL
+3661 PIDPDHPAERISYL

-3684 ITTAADADR
+3684 ITTAADANR
-3693 FDAAVVLDA
+3693 FDAAVLLDA
-3702 PDTVAAIDACDDGPI
+3702 PDTVAAIGACDDGPI
-3717 RGGELRVPP
+3717 RVGELRVPP
-3726 STDHPCYLIHTS
+3726 STDHPCYLIYTS

-3765 GAGPEETMLLF
+3765 GACPDETMLLF

-3799 LVPDELRAPD
+3799 LVPEELRTPD

-3850 ALSAATVAG
+3850 ALPAATVAD
-3859 EVERRPVLNLYGPTE
+3859 EVGRRPVLNLYGPTE

-3885 GSETGTVPI
+3885 GSETGMVPI

-3907 EYLQPIPPGSVGELY
+3907 EYLQPVPPGSVGELY

-3948 GGPGE
+3948 GEPGAV
-3953 LMYRTGDLVRLRPD
+3953 MYRTGDLVRLRPD
-3967 GYYDF
+3967 GHYDF
-3972 IGRTDRQVKIR
+3972 TGRADRQIKIR
-3983 GFRVEPGEVEQ
+3983 GFRVEPGEIEQ
-3994 ALLTIDG
+3994 ALLAVDG
-4001 VLASHV
+4001 VLAAHV
-4007 GVLHAGGEPRLVAW
+4007 GALHVGDDESRLVAW

-4036 LALADVLPAHAIPVS
+4036 LALADVLPAHAIPAA
-4051 IVAMDEFPATAHG
+4051 IVAMDAFPATAHG
-4064 KLDGARLPVPDW
+4064 KLDDARLPVPDW

-4097 ADAFADGRRVGAL
+4097 SEAFADGRRVGAL
-4110 DNFFDSGGNSLLAAK
+4110 DNFFGSGGNSLLAAK

-4143 FEAPVLRDQAAV
+4143 FEVPVLRDQAAV
-4155 LEAILLAELED
+4155 LETILLTELEG
-4166 EPVRPVHTSPIS
+4166 EITS
-4178 LTGSEV
+4178 

>member
-1 MTQQLSYGQRRLW
+1 MTQHLSYGQRRLW

-29 LAMRLA
+29 LAMHLA
-35 GDLDRAAL
+35 GDVDRVAL
-43 ARAVRDVAAR
+43 AQAVRDVASR

-76 DLPELLRC
+76 DLPELLQC
-84 MIHTGDPDAEMRRLA
+84 MTHVCEPDATMRRLA

-106 EELPLRVHLI
+106 EELPLRVHLV

-134 GISMEPLARD
+134 GVSMEPLARD

-156 PWDREPLEVQYADF
+156 PWKREPLEIQYADF
-170 AVWQRELLGD
+170 AAWQRELLGD

-188 HEQTEYWRTR
+188 HEQAEYWRTR

-210 ATARP
+210 ATPRP
-215 AVATGRGSRVFVTVP
+215 AVATGRGSRVFVTIP
-230 AALRDRLRDLE
+230 SSLRDRLRTLE

-289 ANTLVMRHR
+289 INTLVMRHR
-298 ISASTTFTE
+298 ISAATTFAE
-307 LCDDVRSATLDGLEC
+307 LCADVRNATLDALEH
-322 SDLPFDVLVEQLNPA
+322 SDLPFDVLVEHLNPT

-358 DLDLGVPATVV
+358 DLDLGVPATAV

-374 GTSQFDLN
+374 GTAQFDLN

-390 GSAEIEVEF
+390 GSSEIEVEF
-399 SGDVYDEARARYLGR
+399 SGDVYDEARARYLGQ
-414 AWCELAAGASTRPDA
+414 AWCELASEASARPDA

-438 ADIVEQVTAWGIGE
+438 ADIAEQVTAWGIGE
-452 PCPEPVRFIEFFDRA
+452 PCPEPVRFIEFFDHA
-467 VAACPTGIAVEEG
+467 VATRPTGIAVEEG

-488 LDVRVEILARELR
+488 LDVRVETLARGLR
-501 TLGAGPGAVVAV
+501 ALGAGPGSVVAV
-513 SLPKNI
+513 SVPKNI
-519 DAVVAIL
+519 NAVVAIL

-543 DERIAFM
+543 DERITFM
-550 VEDAGPI
+550 VEDAAPI
-557 AVITDSVNR
+557 AVITDSANR

-577 TSAMEAPAPAAWP
+577 TCVADAPAPVAWP
-590 LPEISEVAYV
+590 LPEISDVAYV

-658 AVAGTIVLPGAGVV
+658 AVAGTIVLPGEGVV
-672 AGDRLAQLL
+672 AGERLAQLL
-681 ERHRVTY
+681 EDHRVTY

-702 AFEHLRNI
+702 AFTHLRTI

-715 ACPESLVRAWATDRR
+715 ACPESLVRAWAADRK

-743 SAVSW
+743 SVVSW

-794 GYRRRPGMTASRF
+794 GYRHRPGMTASRF

-835 IGRSDDQVKVRG
+835 IGRSDDQVKIRG
-847 LRIELGEIESEVK
+847 FRIELGEIESEVK

-868 AVIVREDTPGD
+868 AVIVREDSPGD
-879 QRIVAYVVGDADG
+879 QRIVAYVVGSADG

-913 ILDALPL
+913 ALDVLPL
-920 TVSGKLDVRCLPVP
+920 TVSGKLDVRRLPVP

-943 RPSTPREEAACRCFA
+943 RASTPREEAACRCFA

-964 EVHVDQGFFE
+964 EVDVDQGFFE

-991 TVGGSITLRD
+991 MVGGSVTLRD

-1006 TPLGLLDRS
+1006 TPLGLLERS
-1015 VADVVPEPDLV
+1015 VVDAASEPGLV

-1033 VPASAPQKRMWFL
+1033 VPVSAPQRRMWFL

-1062 VAGRLDEGVLQ
+1062 VAGRLDEAALQ
-1073 AALNDLAGRHES
+1073 TALNDLVGRHES
-1085 LRTIFPDADGTPYQ
+1085 LRTIFPDVDGIPYQ
-1099 RILPTGI
+1099 RILPSGI
-1106 TVPLDVREA
+1106 TVPLDVREI
-1115 GDADEVDEV
+1115 GDADEVEEV
-1124 LARIAR
+1124 LVRISR

-1135 GREIPLRATIVRGR
+1135 GREIPVRATIVRGR
-1149 TCDVLAL
+1149 TRDLLAL

-1165 WSVAPLA
+1165 WSVTPLA
-1172 RDLGLAYAARELGA
+1172 RDLGRAYAARELGV
-1186 APEWEPLPVQYAD
+1186 APQWEPLPVQYAD

-1213 RAGLEHWVRTLTGL
+1213 RAGLDHWARTLAGL

-1237 QRHGLPTNAGSWV
+1237 QRPVRPTSAGSWA

-1258 HRRIDELAHGCGA
+1258 HRRIDELAHECGV
-1271 TTFMVLQAAMALT
+1271 TTFMVLQAAIALT
-1284 LRLLGAGSDIPLG
+1284 LRLLGAGADIPLG

-1306 ALSDLIGLFINA
+1306 ALSDLVGLFVNA
-1318 VVLRTDASGDP
+1318 IVLRTDVSGDP
-1329 TFRELLARVRET
+1329 TFREVLSRVRET
-1341 DLAAFDQRDVAFEDV
+1341 DLAAFDHQDVAFEDV

-1370 LFQVALT
+1370 LFQVVLT

-1392 PTTVLGQDSQF
+1392 PATVVGQDSQF

-1430 ATNLFDRADV
+1430 ATDLFDRADV
-1440 EQVGQH
+1440 DQLGQH
-1446 IVSVLR
+1446 LVSVL
-1452 QAVADPSRRISGT
+1452 QQVVAEPSRRISGT
-1465 TVALPSDAGWERE
+1465 TVTLSSDAGWERE
-1478 AGEAVASLATLPELF
+1478 AGESVASLATLPELF
-1493 ARRVAADPGRT
+1493 ARRVAAAPDQT
-1504 AVECDGESLTFAEL
+1504 AVECDDESLTFAEL
-1518 DECSTRWARLLTE
+1518 DERSTRWARLLTE

-1545 RSVFSIVALLAIMK
+1545 RSAFSIVALLAIMK

-1574 YISYLIGDSGAA
+1574 YIRYLIGDSGAE

-1601 KLVIDAPE
+1601 TLVIDAPE
-1609 TADRLFTATAT
+1609 IADRLSAATASAT
-1620 PNGPASVYGA
+1620 GPASVYGA

-1636 SGSTGQPKGVVVS
+1636 SGSTGRPKGVVVS

-1663 DITSESVAMQFASH
+1663 DVTSESVAMQFASH

-1731 PTDIPSGLTLLLV
+1731 TADIPSGLTLLLA

-1754 DIGNRVRL
+1754 DIGHRVRL

-1774 VTCHLVDDRD
+1774 VTCHLVSDRD

-1818 VGGAALARGYAG
+1818 VGGVALARGYVG
-1830 RPGTTASRFV
+1830 RPGMTASRFV

-1845 GGQRLYRTGDLVRRG
+1845 DGQRLYRTGDLVCRG

-1884 GEVETALA
+1884 GEVEAALA
-1892 ALPGITAAAAMA
+1892 ALPGVTAAAAMA

-1910 DAVLVGYVVGAIEP
+1910 DAVLVGYVVGAIDP
-1924 THARRV
+1924 MSARSV
-1930 LATRLPKQAV
+1930 LAGRLPKQAV
-1940 PDHIVVLD
+1940 PDHIVVLE

-1963 PAPVVA
+1963 PAPAVV
-1969 TRTGY
+1969 TRTEC

-1979 AEKQACAALAAVLG
+1979 AEEQACAALAAVLG
-1993 VDEVGVDDN
+1993 VDDVGVDDN

-2018 RLRETGF
+2018 RLREVGF
-2025 TIAVSDVFTDPVPR
+2025 TIAVSDVFADPVPR
-2039 AWARFAGGGPATEP
+2039 AWARFAGGGSATEP
-2053 VREVERPADG
+2053 IREVERPADG

-2077 QDLVTDPVT
+2077 QDLVTDPVA
-2086 YNVPIVL
+2086 YNVPVVL

-2099 VTALREAVIDLVC
+2099 VAALREAVSDLVG

-2118 TLVVERDGGPW
+2118 TLVVERDGEPW
-2129 QRILTPAEA
+2129 QRILTPAEVT
-2138 ITRVPARIHVVAD
+2138 TRVPARIHVVAD
-2151 PDAFTTALGVG
+2151 SDMFTAALGVK
-2162 LDISAEIPL
+2162 LDISVEIPV

-2177 LGAGGG
+2177 MGAGGG
-2183 RIGLVFHHIA
+2183 RIALVFHHIA
-2193 VDGSSFAPLL
+2193 VDGSSFSPLL
-2203 KDLSQAYGCR
+2203 KDLSYAYGCR
-2213 QNGEEPSW
+2213 HNGEEPSW
-2221 RSPGLQ
+2221 SSPGLQ

-2240 DGDDPDSLTAR
+2240 DEDDPNSLTAR

-2272 SSAGKAAAAARVIRG
+2272 SSAGKVAAAARVIRS
-2287 EVSMTTLKGL
+2287 EVPMTTLEGV
-2297 RALARREGATLFMVV
+2297 RALASREGATVFMVV
-2312 HAAFTALLSRLGAG
+2312 HAAFTALLSRVGAG
-2326 PDLVLGTVTAG
+2326 SDLVLGTVTAG

-2348 FFVNPVA
+2348 FFINPVA
-2355 LRTRL
+2355 LRTQL
-2360 AGNPSFIDWLA
+2360 EGDPSFTDWLA

-2377 AGALAH
+2377 AEALAH

-2409 VLVSLADRGPVD
+2409 LLVSLADRGPVD
-2421 TEIPFGTGCA
+2421 AEIPFGTGRA
-2431 RLVEDDVASAKFD
+2431 RLVDDDVATAKFD

-2459 LEFATDRYDVSTVER
+2459 LEFATDRYDVSTVEHV
-2474 LAARLSGVLNQ
+2474 AARLSRVLSQIAN
-2485 LADDPSTPISGLDVL
+2485 DPSTSISRLDVL
-2500 LPGELDLLQEMGSST
+2500 LPGELDSLRAMGSST
-2515 PAPEVPAMGLD
+2515 SAPEVPAMGLD
-2526 DLFASAH
+2526 DLFVSAH
-2533 ALMGDTAPAIAG
+2533 ALMGDAAPAITG
-2545 DRALTYADLERE
+2545 DRELTYADLERE

-2578 CIPRSADMIVAVL
+2578 CVPRSADMIVAVL

-2610 RLTQITEDAAPRLIL
+2610 RLTQVTEDTAPRLIL
-2625 ARDAGVSVMAA
+2625 ARGAGVSAMTA

-2641 VLEMGRVGS
+2641 VLEMGWVGP

-2658 RAPATEEAVYV
+2658 RAPAAEEPVYV

-2723 CMAWGAGG
+2723 CMAWGSGG
-2731 SLVIPDPGPLV
+2731 NLVIPEPGPLV

-2748 ALEHVDAALLT
+2748 VLERVDAALLT
-2759 PSVLTTVDTP
+2759 PSLLATIDAP
-2769 LDGITVLV
+2769 LDGLPVLV

-2812 AGPLSPSPDLGAPPI
+2812 AGPLSPSPELGAPPI
-2827 GYVLG
+2827 GHVLG

-2870 LTASRFVADPFRQGE
+2870 LTASRFVADPFRQGD
-2885 VLYRTGDIVAW
+2885 VLYRTGDVVAW
-2896 KGSWE
+2896 NSSWE

-2925 QCLADV
+2925 RCLADA

-2954 GEDVDTTAVRA
+2954 GEDVDTTVVRA
-2965 RAEATLPPYMVP
+2965 RAEAALPAYMVP

-2996 RALPAATAAPSPQE
+2996 RALPPATVTLSPQE

-3018 VCAVFAEALGVDAVG
+3018 VCAVFAEALGMDAVG

-3052 ARLGGPERRLRLRDV
+3052 ARLGGPENRLRLRDL
-3067 FEAPTARALA
+3067 FEAPTARSLA
-3077 ARLESADDA
+3077 ARLEVADDPR
-3086 KAPTSS
+3086 APISS
-3092 RHDAPQEPL
+3092 FHDATETPHD
-3101 RLPAGPALAVRGGA
+3101 LPTESVPDVQSGG
-3115 ERVHRPRPEQLPASF
+3115 ERVVHRPRPEQLPASF

-3149 LPLAAR
+3149 IPLAAR

-3175 QETLRTVMIPI
+3175 QESLRTVMIPI

-3196 VPEVSDL
+3196 VPDASDL

-3209 SGLDE
+3209 SALDE
-3214 QERMALVQE
+3214 QECMALVQE
-3223 CSARPFDLERDLPIR
+3223 SSARPFDLERDLPIR
-3238 LWILREAVDSH
+3238 VWILREAVDSH
-3249 VVVLVMHHIATDGL
+3249 IVVLVMHHIASDGL
-3263 SLAPLL
+3263 SLAPLM
-3269 RDLQDAYAAR
+3269 RDLEDAYVSR
-3279 SIGRA
+3279 CRGRA
-3284 PTWAP
+3284 PAWAP
-3289 LPVTYADHTLWQHEC
+3289 LPVTYADHTLWQRER
-3304 SAGQSEEIEW
+3304 SAEQSEEIEW
-3314 WRAVLAGLPEE
+3314 WRATLAGLPEE

-3332 PDTSSGARPSG
+3332 PDTLSGARPSG
-3343 TVEGVLPA
+3343 TVERVLPA
-3351 EALSRLQ
+3351 EALARVQ

-3380 NRLGAGEDVVL
+3380 NRLGAGEDVAL
-3391 GAVTAG
+3391 GTVTTG
-3397 RDDPALEPLVG
+3397 RDDPVLESLVG

-3425 IAATVEA
+3425 IAATIDRA
-3432 SREAILGAV
+3432 REAILGAV
-3441 EHSRVPFDMVVD
+3441 EHSQVPFDMVVD
-3453 AVAPAR
+3453 ALAPPR

-3474 SESGGNNVRLTLPGV
+3474 SESGGNTAKLMLPGFEAE
-3489 GTEDLYPGPLGAKFD
+3489 GLDPGSLGAKFD
-3504 LGFSIGE
+3504 LSFSIGE
-3511 VPGPDGMELSIQLD
+3511 VPGPGGMELSIQLE
-3525 HATDRLDTGAAEDI
+3525 HATDRFDTGAAEDI

-3550 GTDANRQIGAI
+3550 GNDSNRRIGAI
-3561 DILSD
+3561 DVLSD

-3574 NGPVAGQ
+3574 TGPVAG
-3581 PHTFSELFAEAVRID
+3581 PPCTFAELFAEAVRID

-3604 GGDVLTYAELDAAS
+3604 GDDVVTYAELDAAS

-3648 AIIGVEKA
+3648 AIVGVEKA

-3661 PIDPDHPVERISYL
+3661 PIDPDHPAERISYL

-3684 ITTAADADR
+3684 ITTAADANR
-3693 FDAAVVLDA
+3693 FDAAVLLDA
-3702 PDTVAAIDACDDGPI
+3702 PDTVAAIGACDDGPI
-3717 RGGELRVPP
+3717 RVGELRVPP
-3726 STDHPCYLIHTS
+3726 STDHPCYLIYTS

-3765 GAGPEETMLLF
+3765 GACPDETMLLF

-3799 LVPDELRAPD
+3799 LVPEELRTPD

-3850 ALSAATVAG
+3850 ALPAATVAD
-3859 EVERRPVLNLYGPTE
+3859 EVGRRPVLNLYGPTE

-3885 GSETGTVPI
+3885 GSETGMVPI

-3907 EYLQPIPPGSVGELY
+3907 EYLQPVPPGSVGELY

-3948 GGPGE
+3948 GEPGAV
-3953 LMYRTGDLVRLRPD
+3953 MYRTGDLVRLRPD
-3967 GYYDF
+3967 GHYDF
-3972 IGRTDRQVKIR
+3972 IGRADRQIKIR
-3983 GFRVEPGEVEQ
+3983 GFRVEPGEIEQ
-3994 ALLTIDG
+3994 ALLAVDG
-4001 VLASHV
+4001 VLAAHV
-4007 GVLHAGGEPRLVAW
+4007 GALHVGDDESRLVAW

-4036 LALADVLPAHAIPVS
+4036 LALADVLPAHAIPAA
-4051 IVAMDEFPATAHG
+4051 IVAMDAFPATAHG
-4064 KLDGARLPVPDW
+4064 KLDDARLPVPDW

-4097 ADAFADGRRVGAL
+4097 SEAFADGRRVGAL
-4110 DNFFDSGGNSLLAAK
+4110 DNFFGSGGNSLLAAK

-4143 FEAPVLRDQAAV
+4143 FEVPVLRDQAAV
-4155 LEAILLAELED
+4155 LETILLTELEG
-4166 EPVRPVHTSPIS
+4166 EITS
-4178 LTGSEV
+4178 